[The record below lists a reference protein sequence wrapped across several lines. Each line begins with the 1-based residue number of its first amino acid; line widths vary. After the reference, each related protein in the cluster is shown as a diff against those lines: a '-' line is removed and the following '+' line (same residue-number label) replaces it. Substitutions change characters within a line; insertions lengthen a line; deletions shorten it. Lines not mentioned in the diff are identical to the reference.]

1 MGLGFTIHTKIKD
14 IEKFQQAVESQ
25 AVESGYN
32 AEHDESSSTVSF
44 CRLGDLFLNYQH
56 EGEGN
61 TDNVIS
67 VNGDCQTNMLGPGF
81 HKAAIEFI
89 DRLQQATGTRFEVE
103 DETDYYTERDFE
115 AMKKKHFH
123 KWLAKLFEI
132 IQEQEDKGST
142 SLSICWDL
150 NKYYPQSDSG
160 IVISPLG
167 SFRLSEVIRR
177 IREEGIESFADD
189 FFIWNNPERDARF
202 HRGLALNA
210 MWEDCYFMP
219 SERSEEDARIN
230 GYIISELE
238 TAASLDPS
246 LPFPKKEYEELCR
259 LHGCT
264 PVPTDGIPTYET
276 EFAIGYRRGIINHKV
291 GRIRFSLPG
300 SYLEDTDDGTLVYY
314 DAAADNWHTVRCTG
328 YSTNGEPDFLD
339 VEEEM
344 IEEREFDGGKYRLY
358 DMGIGQDSEDEEP
371 YPVYSCHALC
381 SNQYTLFTLCASRL
395 EDLKKLSGEFLPTLV
410 ADQPIEPENKQI
422 IYTGEN
428 MNDELMK
435 QIDEWHKAEKHQ
447 EIIDALEQIPEAE
460 RDFETTSLLARAY
473 NNIEEYA
480 KAAELLESVREEG
493 AEDERWNFRMGY
505 AQYFLNNYR
514 EALDYFSKARELNP
528 EDEDTLSFIRQ
539 CNMALPLTRR
549 VKEFWNWFVENEEKL
564 SGMMNPKS
572 MEEADAFMEFISK
585 GTNLISEDMHFNIG
599 GDHEFTFSVEGW
611 PDLFIIYPYIISCM
625 PECLKGKWKFF
636 PFNPGKV
643 GSFAYRVHNTDVD
656 MGKIMV
662 KASYDEKREN
672 FNIRYYDKNLCALPE
687 ENSDGNFHVIL
698 ELVLGEG
705 VSFKYVN
712 GIERASGIEEG
723 MIALS
728 GLRQHIE
735 ETVKS
740 HGHEFFENPKDVYTG
755 YQLTPKESDELR
767 FDVIVGSTCL
777 DSIVADYYH
786 GSTEIFDHADGFGV
800 QALYM
805 VFQNGVG
812 EDNILNFRHDLED
825 RITEEI
831 LEPGNLGVITGGA
844 TGTEYSY
851 IDLFVYDLRAFVKKV
866 IPLLDEY
873 PEYSFYISDFIR
885 NGRIHQLTE
894 AASEAIPYTK
904 ENKEEFLA
912 QIEKWNDMEKF
923 SKCIK
928 ALEDIPEAEQDY
940 DMVMLQVR
948 AYENYAILGDNGEE
962 PEDDEKERAL
972 NKALELLESIREAGE
987 SQAGWNKRMAYAY
1000 QYLVEQEEKAIEYAK
1015 RWAEL
1020 DPEDSSAVA
1029 VINECN
1035 EELEKRKIKCE
1046 SCCDDDNGDNKS
1058 IAPEMYSED
1067 EIDIIE
1073 KHIEHYYGNFEFV
1086 FHEKVSPDIHVDI
1099 CLIPPSEECNWYTLV
1114 TMGMGAHLMN
1124 VPNQLKEEQLERAE
1138 LVICLPEYWKLDKE
1152 HLKDEKWYWPI
1163 RLLKELARFPGENNT
1178 WLGWGHTVS
1187 YDGPL
1192 SYTTELCASILINP
1206 PCGNVG
1212 GNTCTLPDGEEVNF
1226 YQVIPLY
1233 RDELEYK
1240 LKNGTQKLLD
1250 KMNDNIL
1257 LVNPHRLNVLNQ
1269 IDIETNPIQSSEI
1282 SISSVARQEVIAHIE
1297 KYFGK
1302 INNFLHDD
1310 SCSEYPLDIA
1320 VIAPRKEHNYYTL
1333 ITVNMS
1339 NHEVLESDDID
1350 GNTCHQ
1356 ELLINLPPDWKLGL
1370 SDWTEEKWCWPIRLI
1385 TSLARQ
1391 CIRHRTC
1398 ISWGKTMELGG
1409 ENTFSEDTK
1418 LCAIVL
1424 LSPSIFGDKSST
1436 CKTQE
1441 AGSVEFYQVIP
1452 LYREELQ
1459 FIQDKDID
1467 EFFEICPDD
1476 ALETINPLRLNVV
1489 TDAEKIGYDISYI
1502 DDAKK
1507 HEEKIEELH
1516 LSADELAPYNH
1527 MAIYLRWCIE
1537 HNLMSQPFLFRHG
1550 DLVDR
1555 VKVEDSI
1562 DLREFIRDNEDLHGG
1577 LSTILLNRVG
1587 TMFTKWYNWENRST
1601 PYAYI
1606 KDIQAYAMDYFK
1618 GRIWNSEDETDAAY
1632 LLLPW
1637 TEKYYHD
1644 MAALIDSRFKEW
1656 EDEPQTDPQFL
1667 HIPQD
1672 NIKLLLKDWSKAIEC
1687 TVSSRVLVDG
1697 CDVGFGCGRG
1707 SHSRRRRMGG
1717 PDGRR
1722 LPADYGENRTEHT
1735 ADKGGCGS
1743 AGRGGAIGQRLADA
1757 DIVPQSA
1764 GRPLRAGHQLGCKP
1778 RRGARGAGRR
1788 RLVDRHRRSGLAG
1801 CGRRAARNRCRRT
1814 PHKGHYGDIDFGY
1827 DVLVRRERCRADIA
1841 ISEQRGGVK
1850 GVRHLDDGVARR
1862 RDGAAARHPPSVGH
1876 RRVAAG
1882 RMDDQT
1888 AQPPA
1893 LRRGICRNDGTEYP
1907 PFARSAVS
1915 LDDAA
1920 GRHGNGFLRP
1930 DRLHR
1935 SCHASRRADALPRG
1949 RPPRAPAG
1957 NPSLGG
1963 GGIASLRYRFQN
1975 VHFARKCHYRT
1986 AGNPDSR
1993 MGGFTQ

>member
-89 DRLQQATGTRFEVE
+89 DRLQQATETRFEVE

-210 MWEDCYFMP
+210 LWEDCYFMP

-276 EFAIGYRRGIINHKV
+276 EFAIGYRRGIVNHKV

-300 SYLEDTDDGTLVYY
+300 SYLKDTDDGTLVYY

-358 DMGIGQDSEDEEP
+358 DMGTGQDSEDEEP

-395 EDLKKLSGEFLPTLV
+395 EDLKKFSGEFLPTLV

-480 KAAELLESVREEG
+480 KAAELLESVKEEG

-539 CNMALPLTRR
+539 CNMHLPLTRR

-643 GSFAYRVHNTDVD
+643 GSFAYRVHDTDVD

-1000 QYLVEQEEKAIEYAK
+1000 QYLIEQEEKAIEYAK

-1555 VKVEDSI
+1555 VKAEDSI

-1697 CDVGFGCGRG
+1697 CEIATCIRQKPFAED
-1707 SHSRRRRMGG
+1707 MGWDSG
-1717 PDGRR
+1717 W
-1722 LPADYGENRTEHT
+1722 LF
-1735 ADKGGCGS
+1735 
-1743 AGRGGAIGQRLADA
+1743 LADG
-1757 DIVPQSA
+1757 DEDNDECRYEYCDLNTICNYSPDVMQYLDFPYDT
-1764 GRPLRAGHQLGCKP
+1764 
-1778 RRGARGAGRR
+1778 
-1788 RLVDRHRRSGLAG
+1788 RLVR
-1801 CGRRAARNRCRRT
+1801 
-1814 PHKGHYGDIDFGY
+1814 K
-1827 DVLVRRERCRADIA
+1827 E
-1841 ISEQRGGVK
+1841 
-1850 GVRHLDDGVARR
+1850 DGKLYV
-1862 RDGAAARHPPSVGH
+1862 DE
-1876 RRVAAG
+1876 
-1882 RMDDQT
+1882 D
-1888 AQPPA
+1888 
-1893 LRRGICRNDGTEYP
+1893 
-1907 PFARSAVS
+1907 
-1915 LDDAA
+1915 
-1920 GRHGNGFLRP
+1920 
-1930 DRLHR
+1930 
-1935 SCHASRRADALPRG
+1935 
-1949 RPPRAPAG
+1949 
-1957 NPSLGG
+1957 
-1963 GGIASLRYRFQN
+1963 
-1975 VHFARKCHYRT
+1975 
-1986 AGNPDSR
+1986 
-1993 MGGFTQ
+1993 

>member
-14 IEKFQQAVESQ
+14 IEKFQQTVESQ

-89 DRLQQATGTRFEVE
+89 DRLQQATRTRFEVE

-132 IQEQEDKGST
+132 IQEQKDKGST
-142 SLSICWDL
+142 SLLFCWDI
-150 NKYYPQSDSG
+150 NKYYPQSDNG

-167 SFRLSEVIRR
+167 SFCLSEVVRR

-264 PVPTDGIPTYET
+264 PAPTDGIPTYET

-1124 VPNQLKEEQLERAE
+1124 VPNQLKEDQLERAE

-1206 PCGNVG
+1206 PCGNIG

-1226 YQVIPLY
+1226 YQIIPLY
-1233 RDELEYK
+1233 GDELEFK

-1409 ENTFSEDTK
+1409 DNTFSEGTK

-1436 CKTQE
+1436 CKTQG

-1555 VKVEDSI
+1555 VKAEDSI

-1672 NIKLLLKDWSKAIEC
+1672 NIKLLLKDWSKAIAC
-1687 TVSSRVLVDG
+1687 TVSSRVLVVG
-1697 CDVGFGCGRG
+1697 CEIATCIRQKPFAED
-1707 SHSRRRRMGG
+1707 MGWDSG
-1717 PDGRR
+1717 W
-1722 LPADYGENRTEHT
+1722 LF
-1735 ADKGGCGS
+1735 
-1743 AGRGGAIGQRLADA
+1743 LADG
-1757 DIVPQSA
+1757 DEDNDECRYEYCDLNTICNYSPDVMQYLDFPYDT
-1764 GRPLRAGHQLGCKP
+1764 
-1778 RRGARGAGRR
+1778 
-1788 RLVDRHRRSGLAG
+1788 RLVR
-1801 CGRRAARNRCRRT
+1801 
-1814 PHKGHYGDIDFGY
+1814 K
-1827 DVLVRRERCRADIA
+1827 E
-1841 ISEQRGGVK
+1841 
-1850 GVRHLDDGVARR
+1850 DGKLYV
-1862 RDGAAARHPPSVGH
+1862 D
-1876 RRVAAG
+1876 
-1882 RMDDQT
+1882 
-1888 AQPPA
+1888 
-1893 LRRGICRNDGTEYP
+1893 EE
-1907 PFARSAVS
+1907 
-1915 LDDAA
+1915 
-1920 GRHGNGFLRP
+1920 
-1930 DRLHR
+1930 
-1935 SCHASRRADALPRG
+1935 
-1949 RPPRAPAG
+1949 
-1957 NPSLGG
+1957 
-1963 GGIASLRYRFQN
+1963 
-1975 VHFARKCHYRT
+1975 
-1986 AGNPDSR
+1986 
-1993 MGGFTQ
+1993 

>member
-67 VNGDCQTNMLGPGF
+67 VNGDCQTNILGPGF
-81 HKAAIEFI
+81 HKAAVEFI
-89 DRLQQATGTRFEVE
+89 DRLQQATGTQFEVE

-115 AMKKKHFH
+115 AMKNKHFH

-202 HRGLALNA
+202 HRGMALNA

-230 GYIISELE
+230 GYIVSELE

-264 PVPTDGIPTYET
+264 PVPTDGIPPYET
-276 EFAIGYRRGIINHKV
+276 EFTIGYRRGIVNHKV

-358 DMGIGQDSEDEEP
+358 DMGTGQDSEDEEP

-599 GDHEFTFSVEGW
+599 GDHEVTFSVEGW

-643 GSFAYRVHNTDVD
+643 GSFAYCVHDTDVD

-728 GLRQHIE
+728 GLRQHVE

-740 HGHEFFENPKDVYTG
+740 HSHEFFENPKDVYTG

-894 AASEAIPYTK
+894 AASEAILYTK

-928 ALEDIPEAEQDY
+928 ALVDIPEAEQDY
-940 DMVMLQVR
+940 DMVMLLVR
-948 AYENYAILGDNGEE
+948 AYENYAILGDNGDE

-1000 QYLVEQEEKAIEYAK
+1000 QYLVEQEEMAIEYAK

-1124 VPNQLKEEQLERAE
+1124 VPNQLKEEQLKRAE

-1233 RDELEYK
+1233 GDELEYK

-1436 CKTQE
+1436 CKTQG

-1555 VKVEDSI
+1555 VKAEDSI

-1697 CDVGFGCGRG
+1697 CEIATCIRQKPFAED
-1707 SHSRRRRMGG
+1707 MGWDSG
-1717 PDGRR
+1717 W
-1722 LPADYGENRTEHT
+1722 LF
-1735 ADKGGCGS
+1735 
-1743 AGRGGAIGQRLADA
+1743 LADG
-1757 DIVPQSA
+1757 DEDNDECRYEYCDLNTICNYSPDVMQYLDFPYDT
-1764 GRPLRAGHQLGCKP
+1764 
-1778 RRGARGAGRR
+1778 
-1788 RLVDRHRRSGLAG
+1788 RLVR
-1801 CGRRAARNRCRRT
+1801 
-1814 PHKGHYGDIDFGY
+1814 K
-1827 DVLVRRERCRADIA
+1827 E
-1841 ISEQRGGVK
+1841 
-1850 GVRHLDDGVARR
+1850 DGNLYV
-1862 RDGAAARHPPSVGH
+1862 D
-1876 RRVAAG
+1876 
-1882 RMDDQT
+1882 
-1888 AQPPA
+1888 
-1893 LRRGICRNDGTEYP
+1893 EE
-1907 PFARSAVS
+1907 
-1915 LDDAA
+1915 
-1920 GRHGNGFLRP
+1920 
-1930 DRLHR
+1930 
-1935 SCHASRRADALPRG
+1935 
-1949 RPPRAPAG
+1949 
-1957 NPSLGG
+1957 
-1963 GGIASLRYRFQN
+1963 
-1975 VHFARKCHYRT
+1975 
-1986 AGNPDSR
+1986 
-1993 MGGFTQ
+1993 

>member
-14 IEKFQQAVESQ
+14 IEKFQQTVESQ

-89 DRLQQATGTRFEVE
+89 DRLQQATRTRFEVE

-132 IQEQEDKGST
+132 IQEQKDKGST
-142 SLSICWDL
+142 SLLFCWDI
-150 NKYYPQSDSG
+150 NKYYPQSDNG

-167 SFRLSEVIRR
+167 SFRLSEVVRR

-189 FFIWNNPERDARF
+189 FFIWNNSERDARF
-202 HRGLALNA
+202 HRGMALNA

-238 TAASLDPS
+238 TTASLDPS

-259 LHGCT
+259 LHGCV
-264 PVPTDGIPTYET
+264 PVPTDGIPPYET
-276 EFAIGYRRGIINHKV
+276 EFAIGYRRGIVNHKV
-291 GRIRFSLPG
+291 GKIRFSLPG
-300 SYLEDTDDGTLVYY
+300 SYLEDTDEGTLVYY

-328 YSTNGEPDFLD
+328 YSTDGEPDFLD

-358 DMGIGQDSEDEEP
+358 DMGIDQDSEDEEP

-381 SNQYTLFTLCASRL
+381 PNQYTLFTLCASRL
-395 EDLKKLSGEFLPTLV
+395 EDLKKLSSEFLPTLV
-410 ADQPIEPENKQI
+410 ADQPIEPEKKQI

-428 MNDELMK
+428 MNDELME

-460 RDFETTSLLARAY
+460 RDFETTGFLARAY

-528 EDEDTLSFIRQ
+528 EDEYTLSIIRQ
-539 CNMALPLTRR
+539 CNMHLPLTRR

-643 GSFAYRVHNTDVD
+643 GSFAYRVHDTDVD

-777 DSIVADYYH
+777 SSIVADYYH

-940 DMVMLQVR
+940 DMVMLLVR

-1124 VPNQLKEEQLERAE
+1124 VPNQLKEDQLERAE

-1206 PCGNVG
+1206 PCGNIG

-1226 YQVIPLY
+1226 YQIIPLY
-1233 RDELEYK
+1233 GDELEFK

-1409 ENTFSEDTK
+1409 DNTFSEGTK

-1436 CKTQE
+1436 CKTQG

-1555 VKVEDSI
+1555 VKAEDSI

-1687 TVSSRVLVDG
+1687 TVSSRVLVVG
-1697 CDVGFGCGRG
+1697 CEIATCIRQKPFAED
-1707 SHSRRRRMGG
+1707 MGWDSG
-1717 PDGRR
+1717 W
-1722 LPADYGENRTEHT
+1722 LF
-1735 ADKGGCGS
+1735 
-1743 AGRGGAIGQRLADA
+1743 LADG
-1757 DIVPQSA
+1757 DEDNDECRYEYCDLNTICNYSPDVMQYLDFPYDT
-1764 GRPLRAGHQLGCKP
+1764 
-1778 RRGARGAGRR
+1778 
-1788 RLVDRHRRSGLAG
+1788 RLVR
-1801 CGRRAARNRCRRT
+1801 
-1814 PHKGHYGDIDFGY
+1814 K
-1827 DVLVRRERCRADIA
+1827 E
-1841 ISEQRGGVK
+1841 
-1850 GVRHLDDGVARR
+1850 DGKLYV
-1862 RDGAAARHPPSVGH
+1862 D
-1876 RRVAAG
+1876 
-1882 RMDDQT
+1882 
-1888 AQPPA
+1888 
-1893 LRRGICRNDGTEYP
+1893 EE
-1907 PFARSAVS
+1907 
-1915 LDDAA
+1915 
-1920 GRHGNGFLRP
+1920 
-1930 DRLHR
+1930 
-1935 SCHASRRADALPRG
+1935 
-1949 RPPRAPAG
+1949 
-1957 NPSLGG
+1957 
-1963 GGIASLRYRFQN
+1963 
-1975 VHFARKCHYRT
+1975 
-1986 AGNPDSR
+1986 
-1993 MGGFTQ
+1993 

>member
-67 VNGDCQTNMLGPGF
+67 VNGDCQTNILGPGF

-189 FFIWNNPERDARF
+189 FFIWNSPERDARS
-202 HRGLALNA
+202 HRGMALNA

-230 GYIISELE
+230 GYIVSELE

-264 PVPTDGIPTYET
+264 PVPTDGIPPYET
-276 EFAIGYRRGIINHKV
+276 EFTIGYRRGIVNHKV

-344 IEEREFDGGKYRLY
+344 IEEREFDSGKYRLY
-358 DMGIGQDSEDEEP
+358 DMGTGQDSEDEEP

-395 EDLKKLSGEFLPTLV
+395 EDLKKLSSEFLPTLV

-643 GSFAYRVHNTDVD
+643 GSFAYRVHDTDVD

-728 GLRQHIE
+728 GLRQHVE

-740 HGHEFFENPKDVYTG
+740 HSHEFFENPKDVYTG

-894 AASEAIPYTK
+894 AASEAILYTK

-928 ALEDIPEAEQDY
+928 ALVDIPEAEQDY
-940 DMVMLQVR
+940 DMVMWLVR
-948 AYENYAILGDNGEE
+948 AYENYAILGDNGDE

-1124 VPNQLKEEQLERAE
+1124 VPNQLKEEWLKRAE

-1233 RDELEYK
+1233 GDELEYK

-1436 CKTQE
+1436 CKTQG

-1555 VKVEDSI
+1555 VKAEDSI

-1687 TVSSRVLVDG
+1687 TISSRVLVDG
-1697 CDVGFGCGRG
+1697 CEIATCIRQKPFAED
-1707 SHSRRRRMGG
+1707 MGWDSG
-1717 PDGRR
+1717 W
-1722 LPADYGENRTEHT
+1722 LF
-1735 ADKGGCGS
+1735 
-1743 AGRGGAIGQRLADA
+1743 LADG
-1757 DIVPQSA
+1757 DEDNDECRYEYCDLNTICNYSPDVMQYLDFPYDT
-1764 GRPLRAGHQLGCKP
+1764 
-1778 RRGARGAGRR
+1778 
-1788 RLVDRHRRSGLAG
+1788 RLVR
-1801 CGRRAARNRCRRT
+1801 
-1814 PHKGHYGDIDFGY
+1814 K
-1827 DVLVRRERCRADIA
+1827 E
-1841 ISEQRGGVK
+1841 
-1850 GVRHLDDGVARR
+1850 DGNLYV
-1862 RDGAAARHPPSVGH
+1862 D
-1876 RRVAAG
+1876 
-1882 RMDDQT
+1882 
-1888 AQPPA
+1888 
-1893 LRRGICRNDGTEYP
+1893 EE
-1907 PFARSAVS
+1907 
-1915 LDDAA
+1915 
-1920 GRHGNGFLRP
+1920 
-1930 DRLHR
+1930 
-1935 SCHASRRADALPRG
+1935 
-1949 RPPRAPAG
+1949 
-1957 NPSLGG
+1957 
-1963 GGIASLRYRFQN
+1963 
-1975 VHFARKCHYRT
+1975 
-1986 AGNPDSR
+1986 
-1993 MGGFTQ
+1993 

>member
-89 DRLQQATGTRFEVE
+89 DRLQQAIGTRFEVE

-132 IQEQEDKGST
+132 IQEQEDKGSK
-142 SLSICWDL
+142 SLLFCWDL

-276 EFAIGYRRGIINHKV
+276 EFTIGYRRGIVNHKV

-358 DMGIGQDSEDEEP
+358 DMGTGQDSEDEEP

-643 GSFAYRVHNTDVD
+643 GSFAYRVHDTDVD

-1000 QYLVEQEEKAIEYAK
+1000 QYLIEQEEKAIEYAK

-1507 HEEKIEELH
+1507 HEEKIDELH

-1555 VKVEDSI
+1555 VKAEDSI

-1697 CDVGFGCGRG
+1697 CGIATCIRQKPFAED
-1707 SHSRRRRMGG
+1707 MGWDSG
-1717 PDGRR
+1717 W
-1722 LPADYGENRTEHT
+1722 LF
-1735 ADKGGCGS
+1735 
-1743 AGRGGAIGQRLADA
+1743 LADG
-1757 DIVPQSA
+1757 DEDNDECRYEYCDLNTICNYSPDVMQYLDFPYDT
-1764 GRPLRAGHQLGCKP
+1764 
-1778 RRGARGAGRR
+1778 
-1788 RLVDRHRRSGLAG
+1788 RLVR
-1801 CGRRAARNRCRRT
+1801 
-1814 PHKGHYGDIDFGY
+1814 K
-1827 DVLVRRERCRADIA
+1827 E
-1841 ISEQRGGVK
+1841 
-1850 GVRHLDDGVARR
+1850 DGKLYV
-1862 RDGAAARHPPSVGH
+1862 DE
-1876 RRVAAG
+1876 
-1882 RMDDQT
+1882 D
-1888 AQPPA
+1888 
-1893 LRRGICRNDGTEYP
+1893 
-1907 PFARSAVS
+1907 
-1915 LDDAA
+1915 
-1920 GRHGNGFLRP
+1920 
-1930 DRLHR
+1930 
-1935 SCHASRRADALPRG
+1935 
-1949 RPPRAPAG
+1949 
-1957 NPSLGG
+1957 
-1963 GGIASLRYRFQN
+1963 
-1975 VHFARKCHYRT
+1975 
-1986 AGNPDSR
+1986 
-1993 MGGFTQ
+1993 

>member
-767 FDVIVGSTCL
+767 FDVIVGSTYL

-1697 CDVGFGCGRG
+1697 CEIATCIRQKPFAED
-1707 SHSRRRRMGG
+1707 MGWDSG
-1717 PDGRR
+1717 W
-1722 LPADYGENRTEHT
+1722 LF
-1735 ADKGGCGS
+1735 
-1743 AGRGGAIGQRLADA
+1743 LADG
-1757 DIVPQSA
+1757 DEDNDECRYEYCDLNTICNYSPDVMQYLDFPYDT
-1764 GRPLRAGHQLGCKP
+1764 
-1778 RRGARGAGRR
+1778 
-1788 RLVDRHRRSGLAG
+1788 RLVR
-1801 CGRRAARNRCRRT
+1801 
-1814 PHKGHYGDIDFGY
+1814 K
-1827 DVLVRRERCRADIA
+1827 E
-1841 ISEQRGGVK
+1841 
-1850 GVRHLDDGVARR
+1850 DGKLYV
-1862 RDGAAARHPPSVGH
+1862 DE
-1876 RRVAAG
+1876 
-1882 RMDDQT
+1882 D
-1888 AQPPA
+1888 
-1893 LRRGICRNDGTEYP
+1893 
-1907 PFARSAVS
+1907 
-1915 LDDAA
+1915 
-1920 GRHGNGFLRP
+1920 
-1930 DRLHR
+1930 
-1935 SCHASRRADALPRG
+1935 
-1949 RPPRAPAG
+1949 
-1957 NPSLGG
+1957 
-1963 GGIASLRYRFQN
+1963 
-1975 VHFARKCHYRT
+1975 
-1986 AGNPDSR
+1986 
-1993 MGGFTQ
+1993 

>member
-67 VNGDCQTNMLGPGF
+67 VNGDCQTNILGPGF
-81 HKAAIEFI
+81 HKAAVEFI

-202 HRGLALNA
+202 HRGMALNA

-230 GYIISELE
+230 GYIVSELE

-264 PVPTDGIPTYET
+264 PVPTDGIPPYET
-276 EFAIGYRRGIINHKV
+276 EFTIGYRRGIVNHKV

-358 DMGIGQDSEDEEP
+358 DMGTGQDSEDEEP

-643 GSFAYRVHNTDVD
+643 GSFAYRVHDTDVD

-728 GLRQHIE
+728 GLRQHVE

-740 HGHEFFENPKDVYTG
+740 HSHEFFENPKDVYTG

-894 AASEAIPYTK
+894 AASEAILYTK

-928 ALEDIPEAEQDY
+928 ALVDIPEAEQDY
-940 DMVMLQVR
+940 DMVMLLVR
-948 AYENYAILGDNGEE
+948 AYENYAILGDNGDE

-1000 QYLVEQEEKAIEYAK
+1000 QYLVEQEEMAIEYAK

-1124 VPNQLKEEQLERAE
+1124 VPNQLKEEQLKRAE

-1233 RDELEYK
+1233 GDELEYK

-1269 IDIETNPIQSSEI
+1269 IDIETNPIQSCEI

-1436 CKTQE
+1436 CKTQG

-1476 ALETINPLRLNVV
+1476 VLETINPLRLNVV

-1555 VKVEDSI
+1555 VKAEDSI

-1697 CDVGFGCGRG
+1697 CEIATCIRQKPFAED
-1707 SHSRRRRMGG
+1707 MGWDSG
-1717 PDGRR
+1717 W
-1722 LPADYGENRTEHT
+1722 LF
-1735 ADKGGCGS
+1735 
-1743 AGRGGAIGQRLADA
+1743 LADG
-1757 DIVPQSA
+1757 DEDNDECRYEYCDLNTICNYSPDVMQYLDFPYDT
-1764 GRPLRAGHQLGCKP
+1764 
-1778 RRGARGAGRR
+1778 
-1788 RLVDRHRRSGLAG
+1788 RLVR
-1801 CGRRAARNRCRRT
+1801 
-1814 PHKGHYGDIDFGY
+1814 K
-1827 DVLVRRERCRADIA
+1827 E
-1841 ISEQRGGVK
+1841 
-1850 GVRHLDDGVARR
+1850 DGNLYV
-1862 RDGAAARHPPSVGH
+1862 D
-1876 RRVAAG
+1876 
-1882 RMDDQT
+1882 
-1888 AQPPA
+1888 
-1893 LRRGICRNDGTEYP
+1893 EE
-1907 PFARSAVS
+1907 
-1915 LDDAA
+1915 
-1920 GRHGNGFLRP
+1920 
-1930 DRLHR
+1930 
-1935 SCHASRRADALPRG
+1935 
-1949 RPPRAPAG
+1949 
-1957 NPSLGG
+1957 
-1963 GGIASLRYRFQN
+1963 
-1975 VHFARKCHYRT
+1975 
-1986 AGNPDSR
+1986 
-1993 MGGFTQ
+1993 

>member
-32 AEHDESSSTVSF
+32 AEHDESSSMVSF

-61 TDNVIS
+61 ADNVIS

-1697 CDVGFGCGRG
+1697 CEIATCIRQKPFAED
-1707 SHSRRRRMGG
+1707 MGWDSG
-1717 PDGRR
+1717 W
-1722 LPADYGENRTEHT
+1722 LF
-1735 ADKGGCGS
+1735 
-1743 AGRGGAIGQRLADA
+1743 LADG
-1757 DIVPQSA
+1757 DEDNDECRYEYCDLNTICNYSPDVMQYLDFPYDT
-1764 GRPLRAGHQLGCKP
+1764 
-1778 RRGARGAGRR
+1778 
-1788 RLVDRHRRSGLAG
+1788 RLVR
-1801 CGRRAARNRCRRT
+1801 
-1814 PHKGHYGDIDFGY
+1814 K
-1827 DVLVRRERCRADIA
+1827 E
-1841 ISEQRGGVK
+1841 
-1850 GVRHLDDGVARR
+1850 DGKLYV
-1862 RDGAAARHPPSVGH
+1862 DE
-1876 RRVAAG
+1876 
-1882 RMDDQT
+1882 D
-1888 AQPPA
+1888 
-1893 LRRGICRNDGTEYP
+1893 
-1907 PFARSAVS
+1907 
-1915 LDDAA
+1915 
-1920 GRHGNGFLRP
+1920 
-1930 DRLHR
+1930 
-1935 SCHASRRADALPRG
+1935 
-1949 RPPRAPAG
+1949 
-1957 NPSLGG
+1957 
-1963 GGIASLRYRFQN
+1963 
-1975 VHFARKCHYRT
+1975 
-1986 AGNPDSR
+1986 
-1993 MGGFTQ
+1993 

>member
-14 IEKFQQAVESQ
+14 IEKFQQTVESQ

-89 DRLQQATGTRFEVE
+89 DRLQQATRTRFEVE

-132 IQEQEDKGST
+132 IQEQNNKGST
-142 SLSICWDL
+142 SLLFCWDI
-150 NKYYPQSDSG
+150 NKYYPQSDNG

-167 SFRLSEVIRR
+167 SFRLSEVVRR

-189 FFIWNNPERDARF
+189 FFIWNNSERDARF
-202 HRGLALNA
+202 HRGMALNA

-238 TAASLDPS
+238 TTASLDPS

-259 LHGCT
+259 LHGCV
-264 PVPTDGIPTYET
+264 PVPTDGIPPYET
-276 EFAIGYRRGIINHKV
+276 EFAIGYRRGIVNHKV
-291 GRIRFSLPG
+291 GKIRFSLPG
-300 SYLEDTDDGTLVYY
+300 SYLEDTDEGTLVYY

-328 YSTNGEPDFLD
+328 YSTDGEPDFLD

-358 DMGIGQDSEDEEP
+358 DMGIDQDSEDEEP

-381 SNQYTLFTLCASRL
+381 PNQYTLFTLCASRL
-395 EDLKKLSGEFLPTLV
+395 EDLKKLSSEFLPTLV
-410 ADQPIEPENKQI
+410 ADQPIEPEKKQI

-428 MNDELMK
+428 MNDELME

-460 RDFETTSLLARAY
+460 RDFETTGFLARAY

-505 AQYFLNNYR
+505 AQYFLCNYR
-514 EALDYFSKARELNP
+514 EALSYFSKARELEP
-528 EDEDTLSFIRQ
+528 ENGDALSFIRQ
-539 CNMALPLTRR
+539 CNMAMPLTRR

-564 SGMMNPKS
+564 SGMMCPNS
-572 MEEADAFMEFISK
+572 MEEADAFIEFISK

-643 GSFAYRVHNTDVD
+643 GSFAYRVHDTDVD

-777 DSIVADYYH
+777 SSIVADYYH

-851 IDLFVYDLRAFVKKV
+851 IDLLVYDLRAFVKKV

-940 DMVMLQVR
+940 DMVMLLVR

-1124 VPNQLKEEQLERAE
+1124 VPNQLKEDQLERAE

-1206 PCGNVG
+1206 PCGNIG

-1226 YQVIPLY
+1226 YQIIPLY
-1233 RDELEYK
+1233 GDELEFK

-1409 ENTFSEDTK
+1409 DNTFSEGTK

-1436 CKTQE
+1436 CKTQG

-1555 VKVEDSI
+1555 VKAEDSI

-1687 TVSSRVLVDG
+1687 TVSSRVLVVG
-1697 CDVGFGCGRG
+1697 CEIATCIRQKPFAED
-1707 SHSRRRRMGG
+1707 MGWDSG
-1717 PDGRR
+1717 W
-1722 LPADYGENRTEHT
+1722 LF
-1735 ADKGGCGS
+1735 
-1743 AGRGGAIGQRLADA
+1743 LADG
-1757 DIVPQSA
+1757 DEDNDECRYEYCDLNTICNYSPDVMQYLDFPYDT
-1764 GRPLRAGHQLGCKP
+1764 
-1778 RRGARGAGRR
+1778 
-1788 RLVDRHRRSGLAG
+1788 RLVR
-1801 CGRRAARNRCRRT
+1801 
-1814 PHKGHYGDIDFGY
+1814 K
-1827 DVLVRRERCRADIA
+1827 E
-1841 ISEQRGGVK
+1841 
-1850 GVRHLDDGVARR
+1850 DGKLYV
-1862 RDGAAARHPPSVGH
+1862 D
-1876 RRVAAG
+1876 
-1882 RMDDQT
+1882 
-1888 AQPPA
+1888 
-1893 LRRGICRNDGTEYP
+1893 EE
-1907 PFARSAVS
+1907 
-1915 LDDAA
+1915 
-1920 GRHGNGFLRP
+1920 
-1930 DRLHR
+1930 
-1935 SCHASRRADALPRG
+1935 
-1949 RPPRAPAG
+1949 
-1957 NPSLGG
+1957 
-1963 GGIASLRYRFQN
+1963 
-1975 VHFARKCHYRT
+1975 
-1986 AGNPDSR
+1986 
-1993 MGGFTQ
+1993 

>member
-1687 TVSSRVLVDG
+1687 TVSSRVLVVG
-1697 CDVGFGCGRG
+1697 CEIATCIRQKPFAED
-1707 SHSRRRRMGG
+1707 MGWDSG
-1717 PDGRR
+1717 W
-1722 LPADYGENRTEHT
+1722 LF
-1735 ADKGGCGS
+1735 
-1743 AGRGGAIGQRLADA
+1743 LADG
-1757 DIVPQSA
+1757 DEDNDECRYEYCDLNTICNYSPDVMQYLDFPYDT
-1764 GRPLRAGHQLGCKP
+1764 
-1778 RRGARGAGRR
+1778 
-1788 RLVDRHRRSGLAG
+1788 RLVR
-1801 CGRRAARNRCRRT
+1801 
-1814 PHKGHYGDIDFGY
+1814 K
-1827 DVLVRRERCRADIA
+1827 E
-1841 ISEQRGGVK
+1841 
-1850 GVRHLDDGVARR
+1850 DGKLYV
-1862 RDGAAARHPPSVGH
+1862 D
-1876 RRVAAG
+1876 
-1882 RMDDQT
+1882 
-1888 AQPPA
+1888 
-1893 LRRGICRNDGTEYP
+1893 EE
-1907 PFARSAVS
+1907 
-1915 LDDAA
+1915 
-1920 GRHGNGFLRP
+1920 
-1930 DRLHR
+1930 
-1935 SCHASRRADALPRG
+1935 
-1949 RPPRAPAG
+1949 
-1957 NPSLGG
+1957 
-1963 GGIASLRYRFQN
+1963 
-1975 VHFARKCHYRT
+1975 
-1986 AGNPDSR
+1986 
-1993 MGGFTQ
+1993 

>member
-14 IEKFQQAVESQ
+14 IEKFQQTVESQ

-89 DRLQQATGTRFEVE
+89 DRLQQATRTRFEVE

-132 IQEQEDKGST
+132 IQEQKDKGST
-142 SLSICWDL
+142 SLLFCWDI
-150 NKYYPQSDSG
+150 NKYYPQSDNG

-167 SFRLSEVIRR
+167 SFCLSEVVRR

-189 FFIWNNPERDARF
+189 FFIWNNSERDARF
-202 HRGLALNA
+202 HRGMALNA

-1409 ENTFSEDTK
+1409 DNTFSEGTK

-1436 CKTQE
+1436 CKTQG

-1555 VKVEDSI
+1555 VKAEDSI

-1697 CDVGFGCGRG
+1697 CEIATCIRQKPFAED
-1707 SHSRRRRMGG
+1707 MGWDSG
-1717 PDGRR
+1717 W
-1722 LPADYGENRTEHT
+1722 LF
-1735 ADKGGCGS
+1735 
-1743 AGRGGAIGQRLADA
+1743 LADG
-1757 DIVPQSA
+1757 DEDNDECRYEYCDLNTICNYSPDVMQYLDFPYDT
-1764 GRPLRAGHQLGCKP
+1764 
-1778 RRGARGAGRR
+1778 
-1788 RLVDRHRRSGLAG
+1788 RLVR
-1801 CGRRAARNRCRRT
+1801 
-1814 PHKGHYGDIDFGY
+1814 K
-1827 DVLVRRERCRADIA
+1827 E
-1841 ISEQRGGVK
+1841 
-1850 GVRHLDDGVARR
+1850 DGKLYV
-1862 RDGAAARHPPSVGH
+1862 DE
-1876 RRVAAG
+1876 
-1882 RMDDQT
+1882 D
-1888 AQPPA
+1888 
-1893 LRRGICRNDGTEYP
+1893 
-1907 PFARSAVS
+1907 
-1915 LDDAA
+1915 
-1920 GRHGNGFLRP
+1920 
-1930 DRLHR
+1930 
-1935 SCHASRRADALPRG
+1935 
-1949 RPPRAPAG
+1949 
-1957 NPSLGG
+1957 
-1963 GGIASLRYRFQN
+1963 
-1975 VHFARKCHYRT
+1975 
-1986 AGNPDSR
+1986 
-1993 MGGFTQ
+1993 

>member
-539 CNMALPLTRR
+539 CKMALPLTRR

-564 SGMMNPKS
+564 SGMMNPNS

-1697 CDVGFGCGRG
+1697 CEIATCIRQKPFAED
-1707 SHSRRRRMGG
+1707 MGWDSG
-1717 PDGRR
+1717 W
-1722 LPADYGENRTEHT
+1722 LF
-1735 ADKGGCGS
+1735 
-1743 AGRGGAIGQRLADA
+1743 LADG
-1757 DIVPQSA
+1757 DEDNDECRYEYCDLNTICNYSPDVMQYLDFPYDT
-1764 GRPLRAGHQLGCKP
+1764 
-1778 RRGARGAGRR
+1778 
-1788 RLVDRHRRSGLAG
+1788 RLVR
-1801 CGRRAARNRCRRT
+1801 
-1814 PHKGHYGDIDFGY
+1814 K
-1827 DVLVRRERCRADIA
+1827 E
-1841 ISEQRGGVK
+1841 
-1850 GVRHLDDGVARR
+1850 DGKLYV
-1862 RDGAAARHPPSVGH
+1862 DE
-1876 RRVAAG
+1876 
-1882 RMDDQT
+1882 D
-1888 AQPPA
+1888 
-1893 LRRGICRNDGTEYP
+1893 
-1907 PFARSAVS
+1907 
-1915 LDDAA
+1915 
-1920 GRHGNGFLRP
+1920 
-1930 DRLHR
+1930 
-1935 SCHASRRADALPRG
+1935 
-1949 RPPRAPAG
+1949 
-1957 NPSLGG
+1957 
-1963 GGIASLRYRFQN
+1963 
-1975 VHFARKCHYRT
+1975 
-1986 AGNPDSR
+1986 
-1993 MGGFTQ
+1993 

>member
-1 MGLGFTIHTKIKD
+1 MRPVGIKSVSCIYKQNNEIMGLGFTIHTKIKD

-89 DRLQQATGTRFEVE
+89 DRLQQATRTRFEVE

-132 IQEQEDKGST
+132 IQEQKDKGST
-142 SLSICWDL
+142 SLLFCWDI
-150 NKYYPQSDSG
+150 NKYYPQSDNG

-167 SFRLSEVIRR
+167 SFCLSEVVRR

-189 FFIWNNPERDARF
+189 FFIWNNSERDARF
-202 HRGLALNA
+202 HRGMALNA

-238 TAASLDPS
+238 TTASLDPS

-259 LHGCT
+259 LHGCV
-264 PVPTDGIPTYET
+264 PVPTDGIPPYET
-276 EFAIGYRRGIINHKV
+276 EFAIGYRRGIVNHKV
-291 GRIRFSLPG
+291 GKIRFSLPG
-300 SYLEDTDDGTLVYY
+300 SYLEDTDEGTLVYY

-328 YSTNGEPDFLD
+328 YSTDGEPDFLD

-358 DMGIGQDSEDEEP
+358 DMGIDQDSEDEEP

-381 SNQYTLFTLCASRL
+381 PNQYTLFTLCASRL
-395 EDLKKLSGEFLPTLV
+395 EDLKKLSSEFLPTLV
-410 ADQPIEPENKQI
+410 ADQPIEPEKKQI

-428 MNDELMK
+428 MNDELME

-460 RDFETTSLLARAY
+460 RDFETTGFLARAY

-1697 CDVGFGCGRG
+1697 CEIATCIRQKPFAED
-1707 SHSRRRRMGG
+1707 MGWDSG
-1717 PDGRR
+1717 W
-1722 LPADYGENRTEHT
+1722 LF
-1735 ADKGGCGS
+1735 
-1743 AGRGGAIGQRLADA
+1743 LADG
-1757 DIVPQSA
+1757 DEDNDECRYEYCDLNTICNYSPDVMQYLDFPYDT
-1764 GRPLRAGHQLGCKP
+1764 
-1778 RRGARGAGRR
+1778 
-1788 RLVDRHRRSGLAG
+1788 RLVR
-1801 CGRRAARNRCRRT
+1801 
-1814 PHKGHYGDIDFGY
+1814 K
-1827 DVLVRRERCRADIA
+1827 E
-1841 ISEQRGGVK
+1841 
-1850 GVRHLDDGVARR
+1850 DGKLYV
-1862 RDGAAARHPPSVGH
+1862 DE
-1876 RRVAAG
+1876 
-1882 RMDDQT
+1882 D
-1888 AQPPA
+1888 
-1893 LRRGICRNDGTEYP
+1893 
-1907 PFARSAVS
+1907 
-1915 LDDAA
+1915 
-1920 GRHGNGFLRP
+1920 
-1930 DRLHR
+1930 
-1935 SCHASRRADALPRG
+1935 
-1949 RPPRAPAG
+1949 
-1957 NPSLGG
+1957 
-1963 GGIASLRYRFQN
+1963 
-1975 VHFARKCHYRT
+1975 
-1986 AGNPDSR
+1986 
-1993 MGGFTQ
+1993 

>member
-1644 MAALIDSRFKEW
+1644 MAVLIDSRFKEW

-1697 CDVGFGCGRG
+1697 CEIATCIRQKPFAED
-1707 SHSRRRRMGG
+1707 MGWDSG
-1717 PDGRR
+1717 W
-1722 LPADYGENRTEHT
+1722 LF
-1735 ADKGGCGS
+1735 
-1743 AGRGGAIGQRLADA
+1743 LADG
-1757 DIVPQSA
+1757 DEDNDECRYEYCDLNTICNYSPDVMQYLDFPYDT
-1764 GRPLRAGHQLGCKP
+1764 
-1778 RRGARGAGRR
+1778 
-1788 RLVDRHRRSGLAG
+1788 RLVR
-1801 CGRRAARNRCRRT
+1801 
-1814 PHKGHYGDIDFGY
+1814 K
-1827 DVLVRRERCRADIA
+1827 E
-1841 ISEQRGGVK
+1841 
-1850 GVRHLDDGVARR
+1850 DGKLYV
-1862 RDGAAARHPPSVGH
+1862 DE
-1876 RRVAAG
+1876 
-1882 RMDDQT
+1882 D
-1888 AQPPA
+1888 
-1893 LRRGICRNDGTEYP
+1893 
-1907 PFARSAVS
+1907 
-1915 LDDAA
+1915 
-1920 GRHGNGFLRP
+1920 
-1930 DRLHR
+1930 
-1935 SCHASRRADALPRG
+1935 
-1949 RPPRAPAG
+1949 
-1957 NPSLGG
+1957 
-1963 GGIASLRYRFQN
+1963 
-1975 VHFARKCHYRT
+1975 
-1986 AGNPDSR
+1986 
-1993 MGGFTQ
+1993 

>member
-14 IEKFQQAVESQ
+14 IEKFQQTVESQ

-89 DRLQQATGTRFEVE
+89 DRLQQATRTRFEVE

-132 IQEQEDKGST
+132 IQEQNNKGST
-142 SLSICWDL
+142 SLLFCWDI
-150 NKYYPQSDSG
+150 NKYYPQSDNG

-167 SFRLSEVIRR
+167 SFRLSEVVRR

-189 FFIWNNPERDARF
+189 FFIWNNSERDARF
-202 HRGLALNA
+202 HRGMALNA

-238 TAASLDPS
+238 TTASLDPS

-259 LHGCT
+259 LHGCV
-264 PVPTDGIPTYET
+264 PVPTDGIPPYET
-276 EFAIGYRRGIINHKV
+276 EFAIGYRRGIVNHKV
-291 GRIRFSLPG
+291 GKIRFSLPG
-300 SYLEDTDDGTLVYY
+300 SYLEDTDEGTLVYY

-328 YSTNGEPDFLD
+328 YSTDGEPDFLD

-358 DMGIGQDSEDEEP
+358 DMGIDQDSEDEEP

-381 SNQYTLFTLCASRL
+381 PNQYTLFTLCASRL
-395 EDLKKLSGEFLPTLV
+395 EDLKKLSSEFLPTLV
-410 ADQPIEPENKQI
+410 ADQPIEPEKKQI

-428 MNDELMK
+428 MNDELME

-460 RDFETTSLLARAY
+460 RDFETTGFLARAY

-505 AQYFLNNYR
+505 AQYFLCNYR
-514 EALDYFSKARELNP
+514 EALSYFSKARELEP
-528 EDEDTLSFIRQ
+528 ENGDALSFIRQ
-539 CNMALPLTRR
+539 CNMAMPLTRR

-564 SGMMNPKS
+564 SGMMCPNS
-572 MEEADAFMEFISK
+572 MEEADAFIEFISK

-643 GSFAYRVHNTDVD
+643 GSFAYRVHDTDVD

-777 DSIVADYYH
+777 SSIVADYYH

-940 DMVMLQVR
+940 DMVMLLVR

-1124 VPNQLKEEQLERAE
+1124 VPNQLKEDQLERAE

-1206 PCGNVG
+1206 PCGNIG

-1226 YQVIPLY
+1226 YQIIPLY
-1233 RDELEYK
+1233 GDELEFK

-1409 ENTFSEDTK
+1409 DNTFSEGTK

-1436 CKTQE
+1436 CKTQG
-1441 AGSVEFYQVIP
+1441 AGSVEFYLVIR
-1452 LYREELQ
+1452 LYREVLQ

-1555 VKVEDSI
+1555 VKAEDSI

-1687 TVSSRVLVDG
+1687 TVSSRVLVVG
-1697 CDVGFGCGRG
+1697 CEIATCIRQKPFAED
-1707 SHSRRRRMGG
+1707 MGWDSG
-1717 PDGRR
+1717 W
-1722 LPADYGENRTEHT
+1722 LF
-1735 ADKGGCGS
+1735 
-1743 AGRGGAIGQRLADA
+1743 LADG
-1757 DIVPQSA
+1757 DEDNDECRYEYCDLNTICNYSPDVMQYLDFPYDT
-1764 GRPLRAGHQLGCKP
+1764 
-1778 RRGARGAGRR
+1778 
-1788 RLVDRHRRSGLAG
+1788 RLVR
-1801 CGRRAARNRCRRT
+1801 
-1814 PHKGHYGDIDFGY
+1814 K
-1827 DVLVRRERCRADIA
+1827 E
-1841 ISEQRGGVK
+1841 
-1850 GVRHLDDGVARR
+1850 DGKLYV
-1862 RDGAAARHPPSVGH
+1862 D
-1876 RRVAAG
+1876 
-1882 RMDDQT
+1882 
-1888 AQPPA
+1888 
-1893 LRRGICRNDGTEYP
+1893 EE
-1907 PFARSAVS
+1907 
-1915 LDDAA
+1915 
-1920 GRHGNGFLRP
+1920 
-1930 DRLHR
+1930 
-1935 SCHASRRADALPRG
+1935 
-1949 RPPRAPAG
+1949 
-1957 NPSLGG
+1957 
-1963 GGIASLRYRFQN
+1963 
-1975 VHFARKCHYRT
+1975 
-1986 AGNPDSR
+1986 
-1993 MGGFTQ
+1993 

>member
-825 RITEEI
+825 RITEKI

-1697 CDVGFGCGRG
+1697 CEIATCIRQKPFAED
-1707 SHSRRRRMGG
+1707 MGWDSG
-1717 PDGRR
+1717 W
-1722 LPADYGENRTEHT
+1722 LF
-1735 ADKGGCGS
+1735 
-1743 AGRGGAIGQRLADA
+1743 LADG
-1757 DIVPQSA
+1757 DEDNDECRYEYCDLNTICNYSPDVMQYLDFPYDT
-1764 GRPLRAGHQLGCKP
+1764 
-1778 RRGARGAGRR
+1778 
-1788 RLVDRHRRSGLAG
+1788 RLVR
-1801 CGRRAARNRCRRT
+1801 
-1814 PHKGHYGDIDFGY
+1814 K
-1827 DVLVRRERCRADIA
+1827 E
-1841 ISEQRGGVK
+1841 
-1850 GVRHLDDGVARR
+1850 DGKLYV
-1862 RDGAAARHPPSVGH
+1862 DE
-1876 RRVAAG
+1876 
-1882 RMDDQT
+1882 D
-1888 AQPPA
+1888 
-1893 LRRGICRNDGTEYP
+1893 
-1907 PFARSAVS
+1907 
-1915 LDDAA
+1915 
-1920 GRHGNGFLRP
+1920 
-1930 DRLHR
+1930 
-1935 SCHASRRADALPRG
+1935 
-1949 RPPRAPAG
+1949 
-1957 NPSLGG
+1957 
-1963 GGIASLRYRFQN
+1963 
-1975 VHFARKCHYRT
+1975 
-1986 AGNPDSR
+1986 
-1993 MGGFTQ
+1993 

>member
-61 TDNVIS
+61 ADNVIS
-67 VNGDCQTNMLGPGF
+67 VNGDCQTNILGPGF

-89 DRLQQATGTRFEVE
+89 DRLQQATGIRFEVE
-103 DETDYYTERDFE
+103 DETDYYTGRDFE

-132 IQEQEDKGST
+132 IQKEEDEGNT
-142 SLSICWDL
+142 SLSICWDF
-150 NKYYPQSDSG
+150 NKYFPQSANGTVVSA
-160 IVISPLG
+160 LG

-210 MWEDCYFMP
+210 LWEDCYFMP

-344 IEEREFDGGKYRLY
+344 IVEREFDGGKYRLY
-358 DMGIGQDSEDEEP
+358 DMGTGQDSEDEEP

-539 CNMALPLTRR
+539 CNMHLPLTRR

-599 GDHEFTFSVEGW
+599 GDHEFTFSVEEW

-643 GSFAYRVHNTDVD
+643 GSFAYRVHDTDVD

-894 AASEAIPYTK
+894 AASEAIPYTN

-1099 CLIPPSEECNWYTLV
+1099 CLIPPSEDCNWYTLV

-1124 VPNQLKEEQLERAE
+1124 VPNQLKEDQLERAE

-1233 RDELEYK
+1233 GDELEYK

-1356 ELLINLPPDWKLGL
+1356 ELLINLQPDWKLGL

-1555 VKVEDSI
+1555 VKAEDSI

-1697 CDVGFGCGRG
+1697 CEIATCIRQKPFAED
-1707 SHSRRRRMGG
+1707 MGWDSG
-1717 PDGRR
+1717 W
-1722 LPADYGENRTEHT
+1722 LF
-1735 ADKGGCGS
+1735 
-1743 AGRGGAIGQRLADA
+1743 LADG
-1757 DIVPQSA
+1757 DEDNDECRYEYCDLNTICNYSPDVMQYLDFPYDT
-1764 GRPLRAGHQLGCKP
+1764 
-1778 RRGARGAGRR
+1778 
-1788 RLVDRHRRSGLAG
+1788 RLVR
-1801 CGRRAARNRCRRT
+1801 
-1814 PHKGHYGDIDFGY
+1814 K
-1827 DVLVRRERCRADIA
+1827 E
-1841 ISEQRGGVK
+1841 
-1850 GVRHLDDGVARR
+1850 DGKLYV
-1862 RDGAAARHPPSVGH
+1862 DE
-1876 RRVAAG
+1876 
-1882 RMDDQT
+1882 D
-1888 AQPPA
+1888 
-1893 LRRGICRNDGTEYP
+1893 
-1907 PFARSAVS
+1907 
-1915 LDDAA
+1915 
-1920 GRHGNGFLRP
+1920 
-1930 DRLHR
+1930 
-1935 SCHASRRADALPRG
+1935 
-1949 RPPRAPAG
+1949 
-1957 NPSLGG
+1957 
-1963 GGIASLRYRFQN
+1963 
-1975 VHFARKCHYRT
+1975 
-1986 AGNPDSR
+1986 
-1993 MGGFTQ
+1993 

>member
-1 MGLGFTIHTKIKD
+1 
-14 IEKFQQAVESQ
+14 
-25 AVESGYN
+25 
-32 AEHDESSSTVSF
+32 
-44 CRLGDLFLNYQH
+44 
-56 EGEGN
+56 
-61 TDNVIS
+61 
-67 VNGDCQTNMLGPGF
+67 MLGPGF

-428 MNDELMK
+428 MNDEQMK

-777 DSIVADYYH
+777 SSIVADYYH

-1409 ENTFSEDTK
+1409 DNTFSEGTK

-1436 CKTQE
+1436 CKTQG

-1555 VKVEDSI
+1555 VKAEDSI

-1687 TVSSRVLVDG
+1687 TVSSRVLVVG
-1697 CDVGFGCGRG
+1697 CEIATCIRQKPFAED
-1707 SHSRRRRMGG
+1707 MGWDSG
-1717 PDGRR
+1717 W
-1722 LPADYGENRTEHT
+1722 LF
-1735 ADKGGCGS
+1735 
-1743 AGRGGAIGQRLADA
+1743 LADG
-1757 DIVPQSA
+1757 DEDNDECRYEYCDLNTICNYSPDVMQYLDFPYDT
-1764 GRPLRAGHQLGCKP
+1764 
-1778 RRGARGAGRR
+1778 
-1788 RLVDRHRRSGLAG
+1788 RLVR
-1801 CGRRAARNRCRRT
+1801 
-1814 PHKGHYGDIDFGY
+1814 K
-1827 DVLVRRERCRADIA
+1827 E
-1841 ISEQRGGVK
+1841 
-1850 GVRHLDDGVARR
+1850 DGKLYV
-1862 RDGAAARHPPSVGH
+1862 D
-1876 RRVAAG
+1876 
-1882 RMDDQT
+1882 
-1888 AQPPA
+1888 
-1893 LRRGICRNDGTEYP
+1893 EE
-1907 PFARSAVS
+1907 
-1915 LDDAA
+1915 
-1920 GRHGNGFLRP
+1920 
-1930 DRLHR
+1930 
-1935 SCHASRRADALPRG
+1935 
-1949 RPPRAPAG
+1949 
-1957 NPSLGG
+1957 
-1963 GGIASLRYRFQN
+1963 
-1975 VHFARKCHYRT
+1975 
-1986 AGNPDSR
+1986 
-1993 MGGFTQ
+1993 

>member
-599 GDHEFTFSVEGW
+599 GDHECTFSVEGW

-777 DSIVADYYH
+777 SSIVADYYH
-786 GSTEIFDHADGFGV
+786 GSTEIFDHANGFGA
-800 QALYM
+800 QALYI
-805 VFQNGVG
+805 VFQNGAG

-1697 CDVGFGCGRG
+1697 CEIATCIRQKPFAED
-1707 SHSRRRRMGG
+1707 MGWDSG
-1717 PDGRR
+1717 W
-1722 LPADYGENRTEHT
+1722 LF
-1735 ADKGGCGS
+1735 
-1743 AGRGGAIGQRLADA
+1743 LADG
-1757 DIVPQSA
+1757 DEDNDECRYEYCDLNTICNYSPDVMQYLDFPYDT
-1764 GRPLRAGHQLGCKP
+1764 
-1778 RRGARGAGRR
+1778 
-1788 RLVDRHRRSGLAG
+1788 RLVR
-1801 CGRRAARNRCRRT
+1801 
-1814 PHKGHYGDIDFGY
+1814 K
-1827 DVLVRRERCRADIA
+1827 E
-1841 ISEQRGGVK
+1841 
-1850 GVRHLDDGVARR
+1850 DGKLYV
-1862 RDGAAARHPPSVGH
+1862 DE
-1876 RRVAAG
+1876 
-1882 RMDDQT
+1882 D
-1888 AQPPA
+1888 
-1893 LRRGICRNDGTEYP
+1893 
-1907 PFARSAVS
+1907 
-1915 LDDAA
+1915 
-1920 GRHGNGFLRP
+1920 
-1930 DRLHR
+1930 
-1935 SCHASRRADALPRG
+1935 
-1949 RPPRAPAG
+1949 
-1957 NPSLGG
+1957 
-1963 GGIASLRYRFQN
+1963 
-1975 VHFARKCHYRT
+1975 
-1986 AGNPDSR
+1986 
-1993 MGGFTQ
+1993 

>member
-14 IEKFQQAVESQ
+14 IEKFQQTVESQ

-132 IQEQEDKGST
+132 IQEQNNKGST
-142 SLSICWDL
+142 SLLFCWDI
-150 NKYYPQSDSG
+150 NKYYPQSDNG

-167 SFRLSEVIRR
+167 SFRLSEVVRR

-189 FFIWNNPERDARF
+189 FFIWNNSERDARF
-202 HRGLALNA
+202 HRGMALNA

-238 TAASLDPS
+238 TTASLDPS

-259 LHGCT
+259 LHGCV
-264 PVPTDGIPTYET
+264 PVPTDGIPPYET
-276 EFAIGYRRGIINHKV
+276 EFAIGYRRGIVNHKV
-291 GRIRFSLPG
+291 GKIRFSLPG

-358 DMGIGQDSEDEEP
+358 DMGIDQDSEDEEP

-381 SNQYTLFTLCASRL
+381 PNQYTLFTLCASRL
-395 EDLKKLSGEFLPTLV
+395 EDLKKLSSEFLPTLV
-410 ADQPIEPENKQI
+410 ADQPIEPEKKQI

-428 MNDELMK
+428 MNDELME

-460 RDFETTSLLARAY
+460 RDFETTGFLARAY

-505 AQYFLNNYR
+505 AQYFLCNYR
-514 EALDYFSKARELNP
+514 EALSYFSKARELEP
-528 EDEDTLSFIRQ
+528 ENGDALSFIRQ
-539 CNMALPLTRR
+539 CNMAMPLTRR

-564 SGMMNPKS
+564 SGMMCPNS
-572 MEEADAFMEFISK
+572 MEEADAFIEFISK

-643 GSFAYRVHNTDVD
+643 GSFAYRVHDTDVD

-940 DMVMLQVR
+940 DMVMLLVR

-1124 VPNQLKEEQLERAE
+1124 VPNQLKEDQLERAE

-1206 PCGNVG
+1206 PCGNIG

-1226 YQVIPLY
+1226 YQIIPLY
-1233 RDELEYK
+1233 GDELEFK

-1409 ENTFSEDTK
+1409 DNTFSEGTK

-1436 CKTQE
+1436 CKTQG

-1555 VKVEDSI
+1555 VKAEDSI

-1687 TVSSRVLVDG
+1687 TVSSRVLVVG
-1697 CDVGFGCGRG
+1697 CEIATCIRQKPFAED
-1707 SHSRRRRMGG
+1707 MGWDSG
-1717 PDGRR
+1717 W
-1722 LPADYGENRTEHT
+1722 LF
-1735 ADKGGCGS
+1735 
-1743 AGRGGAIGQRLADA
+1743 LADG
-1757 DIVPQSA
+1757 DEDNDECRYEYCDLNTICNYSPDVMQYLDFPYDT
-1764 GRPLRAGHQLGCKP
+1764 
-1778 RRGARGAGRR
+1778 
-1788 RLVDRHRRSGLAG
+1788 RLVR
-1801 CGRRAARNRCRRT
+1801 
-1814 PHKGHYGDIDFGY
+1814 K
-1827 DVLVRRERCRADIA
+1827 E
-1841 ISEQRGGVK
+1841 
-1850 GVRHLDDGVARR
+1850 DGKLYV
-1862 RDGAAARHPPSVGH
+1862 D
-1876 RRVAAG
+1876 
-1882 RMDDQT
+1882 
-1888 AQPPA
+1888 
-1893 LRRGICRNDGTEYP
+1893 EE
-1907 PFARSAVS
+1907 
-1915 LDDAA
+1915 
-1920 GRHGNGFLRP
+1920 
-1930 DRLHR
+1930 
-1935 SCHASRRADALPRG
+1935 
-1949 RPPRAPAG
+1949 
-1957 NPSLGG
+1957 
-1963 GGIASLRYRFQN
+1963 
-1975 VHFARKCHYRT
+1975 
-1986 AGNPDSR
+1986 
-1993 MGGFTQ
+1993 

>member
-32 AEHDESSSTVSF
+32 AEHDESSSMVSF

-61 TDNVIS
+61 ADNVIS

-276 EFAIGYRRGIINHKV
+276 EFAIGYRRGIVNHKV

-480 KAAELLESVREEG
+480 KAAELLESVKEEG

-514 EALDYFSKARELNP
+514 EALGYFSKVRELDP
-528 EDEDTLSFIRQ
+528 EDEDALSLIRQ
-539 CNMALPLTRR
+539 CNMAMPLTRR

-611 PDLFIIYPYIISCM
+611 PDLFIIHPYIISCM

-643 GSFAYRVHNTDVD
+643 GSFAYRVHDTDVD

-1697 CDVGFGCGRG
+1697 CEIATCIRQKPFAED
-1707 SHSRRRRMGG
+1707 MGWDSG
-1717 PDGRR
+1717 W
-1722 LPADYGENRTEHT
+1722 LF
-1735 ADKGGCGS
+1735 
-1743 AGRGGAIGQRLADA
+1743 LADG
-1757 DIVPQSA
+1757 DEDNDECRYEYCDLNTICNYSPDVMQYLDFPYDT
-1764 GRPLRAGHQLGCKP
+1764 
-1778 RRGARGAGRR
+1778 
-1788 RLVDRHRRSGLAG
+1788 RLVR
-1801 CGRRAARNRCRRT
+1801 
-1814 PHKGHYGDIDFGY
+1814 K
-1827 DVLVRRERCRADIA
+1827 E
-1841 ISEQRGGVK
+1841 
-1850 GVRHLDDGVARR
+1850 DGKLYV
-1862 RDGAAARHPPSVGH
+1862 DE
-1876 RRVAAG
+1876 
-1882 RMDDQT
+1882 D
-1888 AQPPA
+1888 
-1893 LRRGICRNDGTEYP
+1893 
-1907 PFARSAVS
+1907 
-1915 LDDAA
+1915 
-1920 GRHGNGFLRP
+1920 
-1930 DRLHR
+1930 
-1935 SCHASRRADALPRG
+1935 
-1949 RPPRAPAG
+1949 
-1957 NPSLGG
+1957 
-1963 GGIASLRYRFQN
+1963 
-1975 VHFARKCHYRT
+1975 
-1986 AGNPDSR
+1986 
-1993 MGGFTQ
+1993 

>member
-14 IEKFQQAVESQ
+14 IEKFQQTVESQ

-89 DRLQQATGTRFEVE
+89 DRLQQATRTRFEVE

-132 IQEQEDKGST
+132 IQEQKDKGST
-142 SLSICWDL
+142 SLLFCWDV
-150 NKYYPQSDSG
+150 NKYYPQSDNG

-167 SFRLSEVIRR
+167 SFRLSEVVRR

-189 FFIWNNPERDARF
+189 FFIWNNSERDARF
-202 HRGLALNA
+202 HRGMALNA

-238 TAASLDPS
+238 TTASLDPS

-259 LHGCT
+259 LHGCV
-264 PVPTDGIPTYET
+264 PVPTDGIPSYET
-276 EFAIGYRRGIINHKV
+276 EFAIGYRRGIVNHKV
-291 GRIRFSLPG
+291 GKIRFSLPG
-300 SYLEDTDDGTLVYY
+300 SYLEDTDEGTLVYY

-328 YSTNGEPDFLD
+328 YSTDGEPDFLD

-358 DMGIGQDSEDEEP
+358 DMGIDQDSEDEEP

-381 SNQYTLFTLCASRL
+381 PNQYTLFTLCASRL
-395 EDLKKLSGEFLPTLV
+395 EDLKKLSSEFLPTLV
-410 ADQPIEPENKQI
+410 ADQPIEPEKKQI

-428 MNDELMK
+428 MNDELME

-460 RDFETTSLLARAY
+460 RDFETTGFLARAY

-643 GSFAYRVHNTDVD
+643 GAFAYRVHDTDVD

-873 PEYSFYISDFIR
+873 PEFSFYISDFIR

-1067 EIDIIE
+1067 KIDIIE

-1424 LSPSIFGDKSST
+1424 LSPSIFGDKSSR

-1527 MAIYLRWCIE
+1527 MAIYLRWCIK

-1555 VKVEDSI
+1555 IKAEDSI

-1587 TMFTKWYNWENRST
+1587 TMFTKWYNWESRST

-1697 CDVGFGCGRG
+1697 CEIATCIRQKPFAEDMSWDSGWLF
-1707 SHSRRRRMGG
+1707 
-1717 PDGRR
+1717 
-1722 LPADYGENRTEHT
+1722 
-1735 ADKGGCGS
+1735 
-1743 AGRGGAIGQRLADA
+1743 LADG
-1757 DIVPQSA
+1757 DEDNDECRYEYCDLNTICNYSPDVMQYLDFPYDT
-1764 GRPLRAGHQLGCKP
+1764 
-1778 RRGARGAGRR
+1778 
-1788 RLVDRHRRSGLAG
+1788 RLVR
-1801 CGRRAARNRCRRT
+1801 
-1814 PHKGHYGDIDFGY
+1814 K
-1827 DVLVRRERCRADIA
+1827 E
-1841 ISEQRGGVK
+1841 
-1850 GVRHLDDGVARR
+1850 DGKLYV
-1862 RDGAAARHPPSVGH
+1862 D
-1876 RRVAAG
+1876 
-1882 RMDDQT
+1882 
-1888 AQPPA
+1888 
-1893 LRRGICRNDGTEYP
+1893 EE
-1907 PFARSAVS
+1907 
-1915 LDDAA
+1915 
-1920 GRHGNGFLRP
+1920 
-1930 DRLHR
+1930 
-1935 SCHASRRADALPRG
+1935 
-1949 RPPRAPAG
+1949 
-1957 NPSLGG
+1957 
-1963 GGIASLRYRFQN
+1963 
-1975 VHFARKCHYRT
+1975 
-1986 AGNPDSR
+1986 
-1993 MGGFTQ
+1993 

>member
-61 TDNVIS
+61 TDNIIS

-1697 CDVGFGCGRG
+1697 CEIATCIRQKPFAED
-1707 SHSRRRRMGG
+1707 MGWDSG
-1717 PDGRR
+1717 W
-1722 LPADYGENRTEHT
+1722 LF
-1735 ADKGGCGS
+1735 
-1743 AGRGGAIGQRLADA
+1743 LADG
-1757 DIVPQSA
+1757 DEDNDECRYEYCDLNTICNYSPDVMQYLDFPYDT
-1764 GRPLRAGHQLGCKP
+1764 
-1778 RRGARGAGRR
+1778 
-1788 RLVDRHRRSGLAG
+1788 RLVR
-1801 CGRRAARNRCRRT
+1801 
-1814 PHKGHYGDIDFGY
+1814 K
-1827 DVLVRRERCRADIA
+1827 E
-1841 ISEQRGGVK
+1841 
-1850 GVRHLDDGVARR
+1850 DGKLYV
-1862 RDGAAARHPPSVGH
+1862 DE
-1876 RRVAAG
+1876 
-1882 RMDDQT
+1882 D
-1888 AQPPA
+1888 
-1893 LRRGICRNDGTEYP
+1893 
-1907 PFARSAVS
+1907 
-1915 LDDAA
+1915 
-1920 GRHGNGFLRP
+1920 
-1930 DRLHR
+1930 
-1935 SCHASRRADALPRG
+1935 
-1949 RPPRAPAG
+1949 
-1957 NPSLGG
+1957 
-1963 GGIASLRYRFQN
+1963 
-1975 VHFARKCHYRT
+1975 
-1986 AGNPDSR
+1986 
-1993 MGGFTQ
+1993 

>member
-14 IEKFQQAVESQ
+14 IEKFQQTVESQ

-89 DRLQQATGTRFEVE
+89 DRLQQATRTRFEVE

-132 IQEQEDKGST
+132 IQEQNNKGST
-142 SLSICWDL
+142 SLLFCWDI
-150 NKYYPQSDSG
+150 NKYYPQSDNG

-167 SFRLSEVIRR
+167 SFRLSEVVRR

-189 FFIWNNPERDARF
+189 FFIWNNSERDARF
-202 HRGLALNA
+202 HRGMALNA

-238 TAASLDPS
+238 TTASLDPS

-259 LHGCT
+259 LHGCV
-264 PVPTDGIPTYET
+264 PVPTDGIPPYET
-276 EFAIGYRRGIINHKV
+276 EFAIGYRRGIVNHKV
-291 GRIRFSLPG
+291 GKIRFSLPG
-300 SYLEDTDDGTLVYY
+300 SYLEDTDEGTLVYY

-328 YSTNGEPDFLD
+328 YSTDGEPDFLD

-358 DMGIGQDSEDEEP
+358 DMGIDQDSEDEEP

-381 SNQYTLFTLCASRL
+381 PNQYTLFTLCASRL
-395 EDLKKLSGEFLPTLV
+395 EDLKKLSSEFLPTLV
-410 ADQPIEPENKQI
+410 ADQPIEPEKKQI

-428 MNDELMK
+428 MNDELME

-460 RDFETTSLLARAY
+460 RDFETTGFLARAY

-505 AQYFLNNYR
+505 AQYFLCNYR
-514 EALDYFSKARELNP
+514 EALSYFSKARELEP
-528 EDEDTLSFIRQ
+528 ENGDALSFIRQ
-539 CNMALPLTRR
+539 CNMAMPLTRR

-564 SGMMNPKS
+564 SGMMCPNS
-572 MEEADAFMEFISK
+572 MEEADAFIEFISK

-643 GSFAYRVHNTDVD
+643 GSFAYRVHDTDVD

-777 DSIVADYYH
+777 SSIVADYYH

-940 DMVMLQVR
+940 DMVMLLVR

-1124 VPNQLKEEQLERAE
+1124 VPNQLKEDQLERAE

-1206 PCGNVG
+1206 PCGNIG

-1226 YQVIPLY
+1226 YQIIPLY
-1233 RDELEYK
+1233 GDELEFK

-1409 ENTFSEDTK
+1409 DNTFSEGTK

-1436 CKTQE
+1436 CKTQG

-1555 VKVEDSI
+1555 VKAEDSI

-1697 CDVGFGCGRG
+1697 CEIATCIRQKPFAED
-1707 SHSRRRRMGG
+1707 MGWDSG
-1717 PDGRR
+1717 W
-1722 LPADYGENRTEHT
+1722 LF
-1735 ADKGGCGS
+1735 
-1743 AGRGGAIGQRLADA
+1743 LADG
-1757 DIVPQSA
+1757 DEDNDECRYEYCDLNTICNYSPDVMQYLDFPYDT
-1764 GRPLRAGHQLGCKP
+1764 
-1778 RRGARGAGRR
+1778 
-1788 RLVDRHRRSGLAG
+1788 RLVR
-1801 CGRRAARNRCRRT
+1801 
-1814 PHKGHYGDIDFGY
+1814 K
-1827 DVLVRRERCRADIA
+1827 E
-1841 ISEQRGGVK
+1841 
-1850 GVRHLDDGVARR
+1850 DGKLYV
-1862 RDGAAARHPPSVGH
+1862 DE
-1876 RRVAAG
+1876 
-1882 RMDDQT
+1882 D
-1888 AQPPA
+1888 
-1893 LRRGICRNDGTEYP
+1893 
-1907 PFARSAVS
+1907 
-1915 LDDAA
+1915 
-1920 GRHGNGFLRP
+1920 
-1930 DRLHR
+1930 
-1935 SCHASRRADALPRG
+1935 
-1949 RPPRAPAG
+1949 
-1957 NPSLGG
+1957 
-1963 GGIASLRYRFQN
+1963 
-1975 VHFARKCHYRT
+1975 
-1986 AGNPDSR
+1986 
-1993 MGGFTQ
+1993 

>member
-89 DRLQQATGTRFEVE
+89 DRLQQATGIRFEVE

-132 IQEQEDKGST
+132 IQEQEDKGSK
-142 SLSICWDL
+142 SLLFCWDL

-210 MWEDCYFMP
+210 LWEDCYFMP

-264 PVPTDGIPTYET
+264 PVPTDGMPTYET
-276 EFAIGYRRGIINHKV
+276 EFTIGYRRGIIDHKV

-300 SYLEDTDDGTLVYY
+300 SYLEDTDEGTLVYY

-358 DMGIGQDSEDEEP
+358 DMGTGQDSEDEEP

-480 KAAELLESVREEG
+480 KAAELLESVKEEG

-572 MEEADAFMEFISK
+572 MEEADAFVEFINEGS
-585 GTNLISEDMHFNIG
+585 NLISEDMHFNIG

-643 GSFAYRVHNTDVD
+643 GSFAYRVHDTDVD

-1555 VKVEDSI
+1555 VKAEDSI

-1697 CDVGFGCGRG
+1697 CEIATCIRQKPFAED
-1707 SHSRRRRMGG
+1707 MGWDSG
-1717 PDGRR
+1717 W
-1722 LPADYGENRTEHT
+1722 LF
-1735 ADKGGCGS
+1735 
-1743 AGRGGAIGQRLADA
+1743 LADG
-1757 DIVPQSA
+1757 DEDNDECRYEYCDLNTICNYSPDVMQYLDFPYDT
-1764 GRPLRAGHQLGCKP
+1764 
-1778 RRGARGAGRR
+1778 
-1788 RLVDRHRRSGLAG
+1788 RLVR
-1801 CGRRAARNRCRRT
+1801 
-1814 PHKGHYGDIDFGY
+1814 K
-1827 DVLVRRERCRADIA
+1827 E
-1841 ISEQRGGVK
+1841 
-1850 GVRHLDDGVARR
+1850 DGKLYV
-1862 RDGAAARHPPSVGH
+1862 DE
-1876 RRVAAG
+1876 
-1882 RMDDQT
+1882 D
-1888 AQPPA
+1888 
-1893 LRRGICRNDGTEYP
+1893 
-1907 PFARSAVS
+1907 
-1915 LDDAA
+1915 
-1920 GRHGNGFLRP
+1920 
-1930 DRLHR
+1930 
-1935 SCHASRRADALPRG
+1935 
-1949 RPPRAPAG
+1949 
-1957 NPSLGG
+1957 
-1963 GGIASLRYRFQN
+1963 
-1975 VHFARKCHYRT
+1975 
-1986 AGNPDSR
+1986 
-1993 MGGFTQ
+1993 

>member
-1 MGLGFTIHTKIKD
+1 MCALVTLHIPL
-14 IEKFQQAVESQ
+14 ESQ

-514 EALDYFSKARELNP
+514 EALDFFSKARELNP

-1409 ENTFSEDTK
+1409 DNTFSEGTK

-1436 CKTQE
+1436 CKTQG

-1555 VKVEDSI
+1555 VKAEDSI

-1687 TVSSRVLVDG
+1687 TVSSRVLVVG
-1697 CDVGFGCGRG
+1697 CEIATCIRQKPFAED
-1707 SHSRRRRMGG
+1707 MGWDSG
-1717 PDGRR
+1717 W
-1722 LPADYGENRTEHT
+1722 LF
-1735 ADKGGCGS
+1735 
-1743 AGRGGAIGQRLADA
+1743 LADG
-1757 DIVPQSA
+1757 DEDNDECRYEYCDLNTICNYSPDVMQYLDFPYDT
-1764 GRPLRAGHQLGCKP
+1764 
-1778 RRGARGAGRR
+1778 
-1788 RLVDRHRRSGLAG
+1788 RLVR
-1801 CGRRAARNRCRRT
+1801 
-1814 PHKGHYGDIDFGY
+1814 K
-1827 DVLVRRERCRADIA
+1827 E
-1841 ISEQRGGVK
+1841 
-1850 GVRHLDDGVARR
+1850 DGKLYV
-1862 RDGAAARHPPSVGH
+1862 D
-1876 RRVAAG
+1876 
-1882 RMDDQT
+1882 
-1888 AQPPA
+1888 
-1893 LRRGICRNDGTEYP
+1893 EE
-1907 PFARSAVS
+1907 
-1915 LDDAA
+1915 
-1920 GRHGNGFLRP
+1920 
-1930 DRLHR
+1930 
-1935 SCHASRRADALPRG
+1935 
-1949 RPPRAPAG
+1949 
-1957 NPSLGG
+1957 
-1963 GGIASLRYRFQN
+1963 
-1975 VHFARKCHYRT
+1975 
-1986 AGNPDSR
+1986 
-1993 MGGFTQ
+1993 

>member
-1409 ENTFSEDTK
+1409 DNTFSEGTK

-1436 CKTQE
+1436 CKTQG

-1555 VKVEDSI
+1555 VKAEDSI

-1687 TVSSRVLVDG
+1687 TVSSRVLVVG
-1697 CDVGFGCGRG
+1697 CEIATCIRQKPFAED
-1707 SHSRRRRMGG
+1707 MGWDSG
-1717 PDGRR
+1717 W
-1722 LPADYGENRTEHT
+1722 LF
-1735 ADKGGCGS
+1735 
-1743 AGRGGAIGQRLADA
+1743 LADG
-1757 DIVPQSA
+1757 DEDNDECRYEYCDLNTICNYSPDVMQYLDFPYDT
-1764 GRPLRAGHQLGCKP
+1764 
-1778 RRGARGAGRR
+1778 
-1788 RLVDRHRRSGLAG
+1788 RLVR
-1801 CGRRAARNRCRRT
+1801 
-1814 PHKGHYGDIDFGY
+1814 K
-1827 DVLVRRERCRADIA
+1827 E
-1841 ISEQRGGVK
+1841 
-1850 GVRHLDDGVARR
+1850 DGKLYV
-1862 RDGAAARHPPSVGH
+1862 DE
-1876 RRVAAG
+1876 
-1882 RMDDQT
+1882 D
-1888 AQPPA
+1888 
-1893 LRRGICRNDGTEYP
+1893 
-1907 PFARSAVS
+1907 
-1915 LDDAA
+1915 
-1920 GRHGNGFLRP
+1920 
-1930 DRLHR
+1930 
-1935 SCHASRRADALPRG
+1935 
-1949 RPPRAPAG
+1949 
-1957 NPSLGG
+1957 
-1963 GGIASLRYRFQN
+1963 
-1975 VHFARKCHYRT
+1975 
-1986 AGNPDSR
+1986 
-1993 MGGFTQ
+1993 

>member
-44 CRLGDLFLNYQH
+44 CRLGDLFLSYQH

-89 DRLQQATGTRFEVE
+89 DRLQQATETRFEVE

-643 GSFAYRVHNTDVD
+643 GSFAYRVHDTDVD

-825 RITEEI
+825 KITEEI

-1555 VKVEDSI
+1555 VKAEDSI

-1697 CDVGFGCGRG
+1697 CEIATCIRQKPFAED
-1707 SHSRRRRMGG
+1707 MGWDSG
-1717 PDGRR
+1717 W
-1722 LPADYGENRTEHT
+1722 LF
-1735 ADKGGCGS
+1735 
-1743 AGRGGAIGQRLADA
+1743 LADG
-1757 DIVPQSA
+1757 DEDNDECRYEYCDLNTICNYSPDVMQYLDFPYDT
-1764 GRPLRAGHQLGCKP
+1764 
-1778 RRGARGAGRR
+1778 
-1788 RLVDRHRRSGLAG
+1788 RLVR
-1801 CGRRAARNRCRRT
+1801 
-1814 PHKGHYGDIDFGY
+1814 K
-1827 DVLVRRERCRADIA
+1827 E
-1841 ISEQRGGVK
+1841 
-1850 GVRHLDDGVARR
+1850 DGKLYV
-1862 RDGAAARHPPSVGH
+1862 DE
-1876 RRVAAG
+1876 
-1882 RMDDQT
+1882 D
-1888 AQPPA
+1888 
-1893 LRRGICRNDGTEYP
+1893 
-1907 PFARSAVS
+1907 
-1915 LDDAA
+1915 
-1920 GRHGNGFLRP
+1920 
-1930 DRLHR
+1930 
-1935 SCHASRRADALPRG
+1935 
-1949 RPPRAPAG
+1949 
-1957 NPSLGG
+1957 
-1963 GGIASLRYRFQN
+1963 
-1975 VHFARKCHYRT
+1975 
-1986 AGNPDSR
+1986 
-1993 MGGFTQ
+1993 

>member
-1 MGLGFTIHTKIKD
+1 MYKRQGFTIHTKIKD
-14 IEKFQQAVESQ
+14 IEKFQQTVESQ

-89 DRLQQATGTRFEVE
+89 DRLQQATRTRFEVE

-132 IQEQEDKGST
+132 IQEQNNKGST
-142 SLSICWDL
+142 SLLFCWDI
-150 NKYYPQSDSG
+150 NKYYPQSDNG

-167 SFRLSEVIRR
+167 SFRLSEVVRR

-189 FFIWNNPERDARF
+189 FFIWNNSERDARF
-202 HRGLALNA
+202 HRGMALNA

-238 TAASLDPS
+238 TTASLDPS

-259 LHGCT
+259 LHGCV
-264 PVPTDGIPTYET
+264 PVPTDGIPPYET
-276 EFAIGYRRGIINHKV
+276 EFAIGYRRGIVNHKV
-291 GRIRFSLPG
+291 GKIRFSLPG
-300 SYLEDTDDGTLVYY
+300 SYLEDTDEGTLVYY

-328 YSTNGEPDFLD
+328 YSTDGEPDFLD

-358 DMGIGQDSEDEEP
+358 DMGIDQDSEDEEP

-381 SNQYTLFTLCASRL
+381 PNQYTLFTLCASRL
-395 EDLKKLSGEFLPTLV
+395 EDLKKLSSEFLPTLV
-410 ADQPIEPENKQI
+410 ADQPIEPEKKQI

-428 MNDELMK
+428 MNDELME

-460 RDFETTSLLARAY
+460 RDFETTGFLARAY

-505 AQYFLNNYR
+505 AQYFLCNYR
-514 EALDYFSKARELNP
+514 EALSYFSKARELEP
-528 EDEDTLSFIRQ
+528 ENGDALSFIRQ
-539 CNMALPLTRR
+539 CNMAMPLTRR

-564 SGMMNPKS
+564 SGMMCPNS
-572 MEEADAFMEFISK
+572 MEEADAFIEFISK

-643 GSFAYRVHNTDVD
+643 GSFAYRVHDTDVD

-777 DSIVADYYH
+777 SSIVADYYH

-940 DMVMLQVR
+940 DMVMLLVR

-1124 VPNQLKEEQLERAE
+1124 VPNQLKEDQLERAE

-1206 PCGNVG
+1206 PCGNIG

-1226 YQVIPLY
+1226 YQIIPLY
-1233 RDELEYK
+1233 GDELEFK

-1409 ENTFSEDTK
+1409 DNTFSEGTK

-1436 CKTQE
+1436 CKTQG

-1555 VKVEDSI
+1555 VKAEDSI

-1687 TVSSRVLVDG
+1687 TVSSRVLVVG
-1697 CDVGFGCGRG
+1697 CEIATCIRQKPFAED
-1707 SHSRRRRMGG
+1707 MGWDSG
-1717 PDGRR
+1717 W
-1722 LPADYGENRTEHT
+1722 LF
-1735 ADKGGCGS
+1735 
-1743 AGRGGAIGQRLADA
+1743 LADG
-1757 DIVPQSA
+1757 DEDNDECRYEYCDLNTICNYSPDVMQYLDFPYDT
-1764 GRPLRAGHQLGCKP
+1764 
-1778 RRGARGAGRR
+1778 
-1788 RLVDRHRRSGLAG
+1788 RLVR
-1801 CGRRAARNRCRRT
+1801 
-1814 PHKGHYGDIDFGY
+1814 K
-1827 DVLVRRERCRADIA
+1827 E
-1841 ISEQRGGVK
+1841 
-1850 GVRHLDDGVARR
+1850 DGKLYV
-1862 RDGAAARHPPSVGH
+1862 D
-1876 RRVAAG
+1876 
-1882 RMDDQT
+1882 
-1888 AQPPA
+1888 
-1893 LRRGICRNDGTEYP
+1893 EE
-1907 PFARSAVS
+1907 
-1915 LDDAA
+1915 
-1920 GRHGNGFLRP
+1920 
-1930 DRLHR
+1930 
-1935 SCHASRRADALPRG
+1935 
-1949 RPPRAPAG
+1949 
-1957 NPSLGG
+1957 
-1963 GGIASLRYRFQN
+1963 
-1975 VHFARKCHYRT
+1975 
-1986 AGNPDSR
+1986 
-1993 MGGFTQ
+1993 

>member
-14 IEKFQQAVESQ
+14 IEKFQQTVESQ

-89 DRLQQATGTRFEVE
+89 DRLQQATRTRFEVE

-132 IQEQEDKGST
+132 IQEQNNKGST
-142 SLSICWDL
+142 SLLFCWDI
-150 NKYYPQSDSG
+150 NKYYPQSDNG

-167 SFRLSEVIRR
+167 SFRLSEVVRR

-189 FFIWNNPERDARF
+189 FFIWNNSERDARF
-202 HRGLALNA
+202 HRGMALNA

-238 TAASLDPS
+238 TTASLDPS

-259 LHGCT
+259 LHGCV
-264 PVPTDGIPTYET
+264 PVPTDGIPPYET
-276 EFAIGYRRGIINHKV
+276 EFAIGYRRGIVNHKV
-291 GRIRFSLPG
+291 GKIRFSLPG
-300 SYLEDTDDGTLVYY
+300 SYLEDTDEGTLVYY

-328 YSTNGEPDFLD
+328 YSTDGEPDFLD

-358 DMGIGQDSEDEEP
+358 DMGIDQDSEDEEP

-381 SNQYTLFTLCASRL
+381 PNQYTLFTLCASRL
-395 EDLKKLSGEFLPTLV
+395 EDLKKLSSEFLPTLV
-410 ADQPIEPENKQI
+410 ADQPIEPEKKQI

-428 MNDELMK
+428 MNDELME

-460 RDFETTSLLARAY
+460 RDFETTGFLARAY

-505 AQYFLNNYR
+505 AQYFLCNYR
-514 EALDYFSKARELNP
+514 EALSYFSKARELEP
-528 EDEDTLSFIRQ
+528 ENGDALSFIRQ
-539 CNMALPLTRR
+539 CNMAMPLTRR

-564 SGMMNPKS
+564 SGMMCPNS
-572 MEEADAFMEFISK
+572 MEEADAFIEFISK

-643 GSFAYRVHNTDVD
+643 GSFAYSVHDTDVD

-777 DSIVADYYH
+777 SSIVADYYH

-940 DMVMLQVR
+940 DMVMLLVR

-1124 VPNQLKEEQLERAE
+1124 VPNQLKEDQLERAE

-1206 PCGNVG
+1206 PCGNIG

-1226 YQVIPLY
+1226 YQIIPLY
-1233 RDELEYK
+1233 GDELEFK

-1409 ENTFSEDTK
+1409 DNTFSEGTK

-1436 CKTQE
+1436 CKTQG

-1555 VKVEDSI
+1555 VKAEDSI

-1687 TVSSRVLVDG
+1687 TVSSRVLVVG
-1697 CDVGFGCGRG
+1697 CEIATCIRQKPFAED
-1707 SHSRRRRMGG
+1707 MGWDSG
-1717 PDGRR
+1717 W
-1722 LPADYGENRTEHT
+1722 LF
-1735 ADKGGCGS
+1735 
-1743 AGRGGAIGQRLADA
+1743 LADG
-1757 DIVPQSA
+1757 DEDNDECRYEYCDLNTICNYSPDVMQYLDFPYDT
-1764 GRPLRAGHQLGCKP
+1764 
-1778 RRGARGAGRR
+1778 
-1788 RLVDRHRRSGLAG
+1788 RLVR
-1801 CGRRAARNRCRRT
+1801 
-1814 PHKGHYGDIDFGY
+1814 K
-1827 DVLVRRERCRADIA
+1827 E
-1841 ISEQRGGVK
+1841 
-1850 GVRHLDDGVARR
+1850 DGKLYV
-1862 RDGAAARHPPSVGH
+1862 D
-1876 RRVAAG
+1876 
-1882 RMDDQT
+1882 
-1888 AQPPA
+1888 
-1893 LRRGICRNDGTEYP
+1893 EE
-1907 PFARSAVS
+1907 
-1915 LDDAA
+1915 
-1920 GRHGNGFLRP
+1920 
-1930 DRLHR
+1930 
-1935 SCHASRRADALPRG
+1935 
-1949 RPPRAPAG
+1949 
-1957 NPSLGG
+1957 
-1963 GGIASLRYRFQN
+1963 
-1975 VHFARKCHYRT
+1975 
-1986 AGNPDSR
+1986 
-1993 MGGFTQ
+1993 

>member
-493 AEDERWNFRMGY
+493 AGDERWNFRMGY

-1697 CDVGFGCGRG
+1697 CEIATCIRQKPFAED
-1707 SHSRRRRMGG
+1707 MGWDSG
-1717 PDGRR
+1717 W
-1722 LPADYGENRTEHT
+1722 LF
-1735 ADKGGCGS
+1735 
-1743 AGRGGAIGQRLADA
+1743 LADR
-1757 DIVPQSA
+1757 DEDNDECRYEYCDLNTICNYSPDVMQYLDFPYDT
-1764 GRPLRAGHQLGCKP
+1764 
-1778 RRGARGAGRR
+1778 
-1788 RLVDRHRRSGLAG
+1788 RLVR
-1801 CGRRAARNRCRRT
+1801 
-1814 PHKGHYGDIDFGY
+1814 K
-1827 DVLVRRERCRADIA
+1827 E
-1841 ISEQRGGVK
+1841 
-1850 GVRHLDDGVARR
+1850 DGKLYV
-1862 RDGAAARHPPSVGH
+1862 DE
-1876 RRVAAG
+1876 
-1882 RMDDQT
+1882 D
-1888 AQPPA
+1888 
-1893 LRRGICRNDGTEYP
+1893 
-1907 PFARSAVS
+1907 
-1915 LDDAA
+1915 
-1920 GRHGNGFLRP
+1920 
-1930 DRLHR
+1930 
-1935 SCHASRRADALPRG
+1935 
-1949 RPPRAPAG
+1949 
-1957 NPSLGG
+1957 
-1963 GGIASLRYRFQN
+1963 
-1975 VHFARKCHYRT
+1975 
-1986 AGNPDSR
+1986 
-1993 MGGFTQ
+1993 

>member
-238 TAASLDPS
+238 TTASLDPS

-259 LHGCT
+259 LHGCV
-264 PVPTDGIPTYET
+264 PVPTDGIPPYET
-276 EFAIGYRRGIINHKV
+276 EFAIGYRRGIVNHKV
-291 GRIRFSLPG
+291 GKIRFSLPG
-300 SYLEDTDDGTLVYY
+300 SYLEDTDEGTLVYY

-328 YSTNGEPDFLD
+328 YSTDGEPDFLD

-358 DMGIGQDSEDEEP
+358 DMGIDQDSEDEEP

-381 SNQYTLFTLCASRL
+381 PNQYTLFTLCASRL

-777 DSIVADYYH
+777 SSIVADYYH

-1697 CDVGFGCGRG
+1697 CEIATCIRQKPFAED
-1707 SHSRRRRMGG
+1707 MGWDSG
-1717 PDGRR
+1717 W
-1722 LPADYGENRTEHT
+1722 LF
-1735 ADKGGCGS
+1735 
-1743 AGRGGAIGQRLADA
+1743 LADG
-1757 DIVPQSA
+1757 DEDNDECRYEYCDLNTICNYSPDVMQYLDFPYDT
-1764 GRPLRAGHQLGCKP
+1764 
-1778 RRGARGAGRR
+1778 
-1788 RLVDRHRRSGLAG
+1788 RLVR
-1801 CGRRAARNRCRRT
+1801 
-1814 PHKGHYGDIDFGY
+1814 K
-1827 DVLVRRERCRADIA
+1827 E
-1841 ISEQRGGVK
+1841 
-1850 GVRHLDDGVARR
+1850 DGKLYV
-1862 RDGAAARHPPSVGH
+1862 DE
-1876 RRVAAG
+1876 
-1882 RMDDQT
+1882 D
-1888 AQPPA
+1888 
-1893 LRRGICRNDGTEYP
+1893 
-1907 PFARSAVS
+1907 
-1915 LDDAA
+1915 
-1920 GRHGNGFLRP
+1920 
-1930 DRLHR
+1930 
-1935 SCHASRRADALPRG
+1935 
-1949 RPPRAPAG
+1949 
-1957 NPSLGG
+1957 
-1963 GGIASLRYRFQN
+1963 
-1975 VHFARKCHYRT
+1975 
-1986 AGNPDSR
+1986 
-1993 MGGFTQ
+1993 

>member
-1086 FHEKVSPDIHVDI
+1086 FHEKVSLDIHVDI

-1697 CDVGFGCGRG
+1697 CEIATCIRQKPFAED
-1707 SHSRRRRMGG
+1707 MGWDSG
-1717 PDGRR
+1717 W
-1722 LPADYGENRTEHT
+1722 LF
-1735 ADKGGCGS
+1735 
-1743 AGRGGAIGQRLADA
+1743 LADG
-1757 DIVPQSA
+1757 DEDNDECRYEYCDLNTICNYSPDVMQYLDFPYDT
-1764 GRPLRAGHQLGCKP
+1764 
-1778 RRGARGAGRR
+1778 
-1788 RLVDRHRRSGLAG
+1788 RLVR
-1801 CGRRAARNRCRRT
+1801 
-1814 PHKGHYGDIDFGY
+1814 K
-1827 DVLVRRERCRADIA
+1827 E
-1841 ISEQRGGVK
+1841 
-1850 GVRHLDDGVARR
+1850 DGKLYV
-1862 RDGAAARHPPSVGH
+1862 DE
-1876 RRVAAG
+1876 
-1882 RMDDQT
+1882 D
-1888 AQPPA
+1888 
-1893 LRRGICRNDGTEYP
+1893 
-1907 PFARSAVS
+1907 
-1915 LDDAA
+1915 
-1920 GRHGNGFLRP
+1920 
-1930 DRLHR
+1930 
-1935 SCHASRRADALPRG
+1935 
-1949 RPPRAPAG
+1949 
-1957 NPSLGG
+1957 
-1963 GGIASLRYRFQN
+1963 
-1975 VHFARKCHYRT
+1975 
-1986 AGNPDSR
+1986 
-1993 MGGFTQ
+1993 

>member
-767 FDVIVGSTCL
+767 FDVIVGSTCQ

-1226 YQVIPLY
+1226 YQIIPLY
-1233 RDELEYK
+1233 GDELEFK

-1697 CDVGFGCGRG
+1697 CEIATCIRQKPFAED
-1707 SHSRRRRMGG
+1707 MGWDSG
-1717 PDGRR
+1717 W
-1722 LPADYGENRTEHT
+1722 LF
-1735 ADKGGCGS
+1735 
-1743 AGRGGAIGQRLADA
+1743 LADG
-1757 DIVPQSA
+1757 DEDNDECRYEYCDLNTICNYSPDVMQYLDFPYDT
-1764 GRPLRAGHQLGCKP
+1764 
-1778 RRGARGAGRR
+1778 
-1788 RLVDRHRRSGLAG
+1788 RLVR
-1801 CGRRAARNRCRRT
+1801 
-1814 PHKGHYGDIDFGY
+1814 K
-1827 DVLVRRERCRADIA
+1827 E
-1841 ISEQRGGVK
+1841 
-1850 GVRHLDDGVARR
+1850 DGKLYV
-1862 RDGAAARHPPSVGH
+1862 D
-1876 RRVAAG
+1876 
-1882 RMDDQT
+1882 
-1888 AQPPA
+1888 
-1893 LRRGICRNDGTEYP
+1893 EE
-1907 PFARSAVS
+1907 
-1915 LDDAA
+1915 
-1920 GRHGNGFLRP
+1920 
-1930 DRLHR
+1930 
-1935 SCHASRRADALPRG
+1935 
-1949 RPPRAPAG
+1949 
-1957 NPSLGG
+1957 
-1963 GGIASLRYRFQN
+1963 
-1975 VHFARKCHYRT
+1975 
-1986 AGNPDSR
+1986 
-1993 MGGFTQ
+1993 

>member
-1409 ENTFSEDTK
+1409 ENTFSKDTK

-1697 CDVGFGCGRG
+1697 CEIATCIRQKPFAED
-1707 SHSRRRRMGG
+1707 MGWDSG
-1717 PDGRR
+1717 W
-1722 LPADYGENRTEHT
+1722 LF
-1735 ADKGGCGS
+1735 
-1743 AGRGGAIGQRLADA
+1743 LADG
-1757 DIVPQSA
+1757 DEDNDECRYEYCDLNTICNYSPDVMQYLDFPYDT
-1764 GRPLRAGHQLGCKP
+1764 
-1778 RRGARGAGRR
+1778 
-1788 RLVDRHRRSGLAG
+1788 RLVR
-1801 CGRRAARNRCRRT
+1801 
-1814 PHKGHYGDIDFGY
+1814 K
-1827 DVLVRRERCRADIA
+1827 E
-1841 ISEQRGGVK
+1841 
-1850 GVRHLDDGVARR
+1850 DGKLYV
-1862 RDGAAARHPPSVGH
+1862 DE
-1876 RRVAAG
+1876 
-1882 RMDDQT
+1882 D
-1888 AQPPA
+1888 
-1893 LRRGICRNDGTEYP
+1893 
-1907 PFARSAVS
+1907 
-1915 LDDAA
+1915 
-1920 GRHGNGFLRP
+1920 
-1930 DRLHR
+1930 
-1935 SCHASRRADALPRG
+1935 
-1949 RPPRAPAG
+1949 
-1957 NPSLGG
+1957 
-1963 GGIASLRYRFQN
+1963 
-1975 VHFARKCHYRT
+1975 
-1986 AGNPDSR
+1986 
-1993 MGGFTQ
+1993 

>member
-14 IEKFQQAVESQ
+14 IEKFQQTVESQ

-89 DRLQQATGTRFEVE
+89 DRLQQATRTRFEVE

-132 IQEQEDKGST
+132 IQEQKDKGST
-142 SLSICWDL
+142 SLLFCWDI
-150 NKYYPQSDSG
+150 NKYYPQSDNG

-167 SFRLSEVIRR
+167 SFCLSEVVRR

-189 FFIWNNPERDARF
+189 FFIWNNSERDARF
-202 HRGLALNA
+202 HRGMALNA

-940 DMVMLQVR
+940 DMVMLLVR

-1124 VPNQLKEEQLERAE
+1124 VPNQLKEDQLERAE

-1206 PCGNVG
+1206 PCGNIG

-1226 YQVIPLY
+1226 YQIIPLY
-1233 RDELEYK
+1233 GDELEFK

-1555 VKVEDSI
+1555 VKAEDSI

-1687 TVSSRVLVDG
+1687 TVSSRVLVVG
-1697 CDVGFGCGRG
+1697 CEIATCIRQKPFAED
-1707 SHSRRRRMGG
+1707 MGWDSG
-1717 PDGRR
+1717 W
-1722 LPADYGENRTEHT
+1722 LF
-1735 ADKGGCGS
+1735 
-1743 AGRGGAIGQRLADA
+1743 LADG
-1757 DIVPQSA
+1757 DEDNDECRYEYCDLNTICNYSPDVMQYLDFPYDT
-1764 GRPLRAGHQLGCKP
+1764 
-1778 RRGARGAGRR
+1778 
-1788 RLVDRHRRSGLAG
+1788 RLVR
-1801 CGRRAARNRCRRT
+1801 
-1814 PHKGHYGDIDFGY
+1814 K
-1827 DVLVRRERCRADIA
+1827 E
-1841 ISEQRGGVK
+1841 
-1850 GVRHLDDGVARR
+1850 DGKLYV
-1862 RDGAAARHPPSVGH
+1862 D
-1876 RRVAAG
+1876 
-1882 RMDDQT
+1882 
-1888 AQPPA
+1888 
-1893 LRRGICRNDGTEYP
+1893 EE
-1907 PFARSAVS
+1907 
-1915 LDDAA
+1915 
-1920 GRHGNGFLRP
+1920 
-1930 DRLHR
+1930 
-1935 SCHASRRADALPRG
+1935 
-1949 RPPRAPAG
+1949 
-1957 NPSLGG
+1957 
-1963 GGIASLRYRFQN
+1963 
-1975 VHFARKCHYRT
+1975 
-1986 AGNPDSR
+1986 
-1993 MGGFTQ
+1993 